1 MSSSP
6 ESASAGPDSP
16 SGPPTGTDVI
26 PNGRGS
32 ESDLSE
38 VNEATAV
45 PTRDS
50 ASPSPSPSPSPA
62 SHKSSDDAEAEL
74 DLNEPIESSDDQ
86 AQASDDADYD
96 IEESQAASQS
106 EEHRDDRSTSR
117 ESRRAPKR
125 KAPAEEDEYIRENPE
140 LYGLR
145 RSSRPTKQPRIVESD
160 EGEESDSDVVPT
172 NRRTKKLRTEPV
184 SRQSSKRGTPA
195 RQTPA
200 ADSDSDTY
208 GGAKARSFIKK
219 ARRQQ
224 NQPQSAHLYAEK
236 RWSNRRAAQTVQT
249 YEESDLDEEDDSE
262 LTPNHWAG
270 GDFLEDTDYIEKV
283 VGHRLKDG
291 AELTVDATR
300 EDFEYNIKWQGK
312 SYLHNSWDTLEIL
325 RGYRGVRKLENYYK
339 RTVEYEMDL
348 KFAGDEI
355 PPETREQ
362 YMLDKER
369 DQDALE
375 DYTKVER
382 VVAQRSGDE
391 GREYFIKWKGL
402 SYENCTWE
410 LASTIRSLAQDRI
423 DQFLDRQSRSWTS
436 DKSESNL
443 VTRSK
448 FLKLDKQPH
457 YIQGGELRNFQ
468 LTGLNFLSL
477 NWCRGNNVILADE
490 MGLGKTV
497 QTVSFLSWLRN
508 ERKQEGPFLVVA
520 PLSVIPAWC
529 DTFNLWTPDLNYVVY
544 LGNAEARS
552 TIREHELMFNGNPK
566 KHKFNVLVT
575 SYEYILMD
583 AEFLRTIKWQ
593 ALAVDEAHRLKNKE
607 AKLYAELVSFG
618 APARVLIT
626 GTPIQNNLA
635 ELSSLLDFLNPG
647 KVRIDE
653 DLETLASADAQAK
666 LQDLHAA
673 ISPFILRRTKETV
686 ETDLPPKTEKI
697 IRVELSDVQLEYYKN
712 ILTRN
717 YAALNEHNTG
727 QKSSLLNIVMEL
739 KKVSNHP
746 YMFPGAE
753 EKVLAGSTR
762 REDQIKGLIA
772 SSGKMMLL
780 DQLLAKLKRDN
791 HRVLIFSQMVK
802 VLDILGD
809 YLRLRGYQFQRLDGT
824 IGAGPRRLAINHF
837 NAEDSQD
844 FCFLLSTR
852 AGGLGINLM
861 TADTVIIFD
870 SDWNPQA
877 DLQAMARAHRI
888 GQKKPVTVYRL
899 VSKETIEEE
908 VLERA
913 RNKLLLEYLAIQAGV
928 TDDGRAFR
936 EEFRQKGVRLD
947 EAKSADDIQWVLK
960 MRSQKMFEQSGN
972 QERLEQLDI
981 DSILENA
988 EVTKTKV
995 DDKMNLST
1003 GGIDWDNFMQY
1014 TDVKVDDLN
1023 LDWDQI
1029 IPAEQLA
1036 AIKSEEEKKKTDDYL
1051 ARELEASAPRRAAL
1065 KNARANGDSERAER
1079 IAKKRER
1086 EQLKQE
1092 RLEEQRALLSDPRR
1106 PLNEKEKRN
1115 LIRAF
1120 MRYGFMEDRSDELLR
1135 DARLSDR
1142 DRDFVN
1148 RVLDEL
1154 VYTAREAMERNSD
1167 EIRAQERQ
1175 ANKKM
1180 TKKDIKAVMFDF
1192 GEVKKIN
1199 AETILERPPQLRLL
1213 RKIIKE
1219 QPDFRLF
1226 QLPEATKTAHYS
1238 CDWSAREDG
1247 MLLVGID
1254 RYGFGAWTQIREDRE
1269 LGMQDKFFLEE
1280 HRIEKKQEREHTEL
1294 KGAKAPGAV
1303 HLVRR
1308 AEYLLSVLMSVHS
1321 DDANAQKVVENHH
1334 RNNKKATH
1342 GVNGHRRQEKGSS
1355 LTASPAPQS
1364 SKKLSHRERER
1375 DRDHESSYTRDH
1387 HRSRSTMGE
1396 GTSRP
1401 DTKRKHSGDVD
1412 ERRHFK
1418 HRRVEEH
1425 RRSDVNEY
1433 RRNDISRQE
1442 EDERDDDDDDE
1453 EKRDA
1458 PVIKTLMQP
1467 VWNHVESVESCT
1479 KANIPIAKTRAK
1491 VLKSHVTAIGD
1502 FIEGLKR
1509 TSGLPAKQWEEL
1521 KPKLWKFISKRIPP
1535 SEKSSKKP
1543 EKGKER
1549 SPSRKSPSEKP
1560 ASSGGMTGP
1569 RLAALYQ
1576 QLKNQAE
1583 EERNKEKSKT
1593 KSSSSHVPNGGVSH
1607 GQSSKSA
1614 PS

>member
-6 ESASAGPDSP
+6 ESASAGPDSSP
-16 SGPPTGTDVI
+16 VAHTGADIVL
-26 PNGRGS
+26 NDRGS

-38 VNEATAV
+38 VNETIAL
-45 PTRDS
+45 PTRNS
-50 ASPSPSPSPSPA
+50 ASPSPSPTG
-62 SHKSSDDAEAEL
+62 HESSEDAEAEL
-74 DLNEPIESSDDQ
+74 DLNDPVESSGDE

-96 IEESQAASQS
+96 MEESAAASQS
-106 EEHRDDRSTSR
+106 DEHRDDRSTSR
-117 ESRRAPKR
+117 ESQRVPKR
-125 KAPAEEDEYIRENPE
+125 KAGVEEEEYIRENPE

-145 RSSRPTKQPRIVESD
+145 RSSRPTKQPRIIESD
-160 EGEESDSDVVPT
+160 EDEDSDSDIVPT
-172 NRRTKKLRTEPV
+172 SRRTKKLRTEQI
-184 SRQSSKRGTPA
+184 SQQSSKRGTPA
-195 RQTPA
+195 RQTPVE
-200 ADSDSDTY
+200 DSDSDTY
-208 GGAKARSFIKK
+208 GGAKARSLIKK

-249 YEESDLDEEDDSE
+249 YEESDIDEEDESE
-262 LTPNHWAG
+262 LTPNYWAG
-270 GDFLEDTDYIEKV
+270 GDFPEDTDYIEKV

-291 AELTVDATR
+291 SELTPTSSRD
-300 EDFEYNIKWQGK
+300 DFEYNIKWQGK
-312 SYLHNSWDTLEIL
+312 SYLHSTWDTLEVL

-339 RTVEYEMDL
+339 RTIEYEMDL

-382 VVAQRSGDE
+382 VVAQRNGDE

-402 SYENCTWE
+402 TYENCTWE
-410 LASTIRSLAQDRI
+410 LSSTISSLAQDRI

-436 DKSESNL
+436 EKSESNPA
-443 VTRSK
+443 TRSK
-448 FLKLDKQPH
+448 FLKLEKQPN
-457 YIQGGELRNFQ
+457 YVKGGELRNFQ

-529 DTFNLWTPDLNYVVY
+529 DTFNFWSPDLNYVVY

-552 TIREHELMFNGNPK
+552 TIREHELMFNKNPK

-607 AKLYAELVSFG
+607 AKLYAELMSFG

-653 DLETLASADAQAK
+653 DLDTLAAADAQEK
-666 LQDLHAA
+666 LQDLHSSIA
-673 ISPFILRRTKETV
+673 PFILRRTKETV
-686 ETDLPPKTEKI
+686 ESDLPPKTEKI

-753 EKVLAGSTR
+753 EKVLAGSVR

-928 TDDGRAFR
+928 TDDGKAFK
-936 EEFRQKGVRLD
+936 EEFRQKGLRLD

-1029 IPAEQLA
+1029 IPADQLA
-1036 AIKSEEEKKKTDDYL
+1036 AIKSEEEKKKADDYL

-1065 KNARANGDSERAER
+1065 KNMKGPGESERAER

-1120 MRYGFMEDRSDELLR
+1120 MRYGFMEDRPDELLR

-1148 RVLDEL
+1148 SVIDEL
-1154 VYTAREAMERNSD
+1154 IETARDAMDRNQD

-1192 GEVKKIN
+1192 GDVKKIN

-1219 QPDFRLF
+1219 QPDFRAF

-1238 CDWSAREDG
+1238 CEWAAREDG

-1280 HRIEKKQEREHTEL
+1280 HRIEKKQEREHTDT

-1321 DDANAQKVVENHH
+1321 DDANAQKIVENHH
-1334 RNNKKATH
+1334 RNNKKAAL
-1342 GVNGHRRQEKGSS
+1342 GVNGHRRPEKGSS
-1355 LTASPAPQS
+1355 VSASPAPQG

-1375 DRDHESSYTRDH
+1375 EHESSYSREH
-1387 HRSRSTMGE
+1387 HRSRSSMGD
-1396 GTSRP
+1396 GTLRA
-1401 DTKRKHSGDVD
+1401 DTKRKHSGEMD

-1418 HRRVEEH
+1418 HRRVEEY
-1425 RRSDVNEY
+1425 RRSDLGRHE
-1433 RRNDISRQE
+1433 DGE
-1442 EDERDDDDDDE
+1442 EDDDE

-1467 VWNHVESVESCT
+1467 VWNHIEKVESCT

-1491 VLKSHVTAIGD
+1491 VLKSEITAIGD

-1521 KPKLWKFISKRIPP
+1521 KPKLWKFISKRIPA
-1535 SEKSSKKP
+1535 SEKQSSSKP
-1543 EKGKER
+1543 EKGREK

-1560 ASSGGMTGP
+1560 TSSGGMTGP

-1576 QLKNQAE
+1576 QLKQQAE
-1583 EERNKEKSKT
+1583 EGKNGDNPKT
-1593 KSSSSHVPNGGVSH
+1593 KSSSSTIPNGSVSH

-1614 PS
+1614 VS

>member
-6 ESASAGPDSP
+6 ESAPESAPASPVSP
-16 SGPPTGTDVI
+16 SAAAESADEVPSDH
-26 PNGRGS
+26 RS

-38 VNEATAV
+38 FNETVAV
-45 PTRDS
+45 PLRDS
-50 ASPSPSPSPSPA
+50 ASPPQSPA
-62 SHKSSDDAEAEL
+62 AHESSEDAEAEP
-74 DLNEPIESSDDQ
+74 DSNDHIESSEDE

-96 IEESQAASQS
+96 LEESPAPSQS
-106 EEHRDDRSTSR
+106 DANRESRSTSH
-117 ESRRAPKR
+117 ESRRVPKR
-125 KAPAEEDEYIRENPE
+125 KAVVEEDEYIRENPE

-145 RSSRPTKQPRIVESD
+145 RSSRPTKQPKIIESD
-160 EGEESDSDVVPT
+160 EGEDSDSDIAPT
-172 NRRTKKLRTEPV
+172 HRRTKKLRTEQV

-200 ADSDSDTY
+200 NDSDSDTY
-208 GGAKARSFIKK
+208 GGAKARSLIKK

-224 NQPQSAHLYAEK
+224 TQPQASNLYAEK

-249 YEESDLDEEDDSE
+249 YEESDIDEEDESE
-262 LTPNHWAG
+262 LTPNYWAG
-270 GDFLEDTDYIEKV
+270 GDFPEDTDYIEKV
-283 VGHRLKDG
+283 VGFRPKDG
-291 AELTVDATR
+291 GELAFDATR
-300 EDFEYNIKWQGK
+300 DDFEYNIKWQGK
-312 SYLHNSWDTLEIL
+312 SYLHNTWDTMDVL

-348 KFAGDEI
+348 KFAGDDI

-369 DQDALE
+369 DQDAYE

-382 VVAQRSGDE
+382 VVAQRSGEE

-402 SYENCTWE
+402 TYEHCTWE
-410 LASTIRSLAQDRI
+410 LASTIRSLAQDKI
-423 DQFLDRQSRSWTS
+423 DQFLNRQSRSWTS
-436 DKSESNL
+436 ERSESNPT
-443 VTRSK
+443 TRSK
-448 FLKLDKQPH
+448 FLKLEKQPH
-457 YIQGGELRNFQ
+457 YIKGGELRNFQ

-544 LGNAEARS
+544 LGNAEARN
-552 TIREHELMFNGNPK
+552 TIRDHELMFNGNPK

-593 ALAVDEAHRLKNKE
+593 ALAVDEAHRLKNKD

-647 KVRIDE
+647 KVHIDE
-653 DLETLASADAQAK
+653 DLDTLAAADAQAK
-666 LQDLHAA
+666 LQDLHVA
-673 ISPFILRRTKETV
+673 IAPFILRRTKETV
-686 ETDLPPKTEKI
+686 ESDLPPKTEKI

-780 DQLLAKLKRDN
+780 DQLLAKLKKDN

-928 TDDGRAFR
+928 TDDGKAFK
-936 EEFRQKGVRLD
+936 EEFSKKGLRLD

-972 QERLEQLDI
+972 QQRLEQLDI

-1014 TDVKVDDLN
+1014 TDVKVDDLT

-1036 AIKSEEEKKKTDDYL
+1036 AIKSEEEKKKADDYL

-1120 MRYGFMEDRSDELLR
+1120 MRYGYMEDRSDELLR

-1148 RVLDEL
+1148 RVLEEL
-1154 VYTAREAMERNSD
+1154 VFTARDAMERNND

-1213 RKIIKE
+1213 RKIVKE
-1219 QPDFRLF
+1219 QADFREF
-1226 QLPEATKTAHYS
+1226 QLAEATKTAHYS
-1238 CDWSAREDG
+1238 CEWGFREDG

-1254 RYGFGAWTQIREDRE
+1254 RYGFGAWTQIRDDRE

-1280 HRIEKKQEREHTEL
+1280 HRIEKKQEREHTET

-1334 RNNKKATH
+1334 RNNKKAAL
-1342 GVNGHRRQEKGSS
+1342 GMNGHRRPEKGSS
-1355 LTASPAPQS
+1355 VSASPVPQG
-1364 SKKLSHRERER
+1364 SKKLSHRERDR
-1375 DRDHESSYTRDH
+1375 DRDHEPSYSRDH
-1387 HRSRSTMGE
+1387 HRSRSSIGE
-1396 GTSRP
+1396 GASRP
-1401 DTKRKHSGDVD
+1401 DTKRKHSGEMD

-1425 RRSDVNEY
+1425 RRSDSNEY
-1433 RRNDISRQE
+1433 RRSESTRNEHDE
-1442 EDERDDDDDDE
+1442 EGDDE

-1467 VWNHVESVESCT
+1467 VWKHVEKVESCT
-1479 KANIPIAKTRAK
+1479 KANIPVAKTRAK
-1491 VLKSHVTAIGD
+1491 VLKSEVTAIGD

-1521 KPKLWKFISKRIPP
+1521 KPKLWKFISKRIPA
-1535 SEKSSKKP
+1535 SEKPSKS
-1543 EKGKER
+1543 EKGRER
-1549 SPSRKSPSEKP
+1549 SPSRRSPSGKP
-1560 ASSGGMTGP
+1560 PSSGGMTGP

-1576 QLKNQAE
+1576 QLKEQAE
-1583 EERNKEKSKT
+1583 KEKNGKKGDNSKT
-1593 KSSSSHVPNGGVSH
+1593 KTLISTVPNGSLSH
-1607 GQSSKSA
+1607 AQSSKSEL
-1614 PS
+1614 S

>member
-6 ESASAGPDSP
+6 EGSLANGDTSP
-16 SGPPTGTDVI
+16 AIGDGTRLVLDD
-26 PNGRGS
+26 RAS

-38 VNEATAV
+38 VNETAAV
-45 PTRDS
+45 PDS
-50 ASPSPSPSPSPA
+50 SSPSPSPI
-62 SHKSSDDAEAEL
+62 HHESDQDAEAEP
-74 DLNEPIESSDDQ
+74 DFENAAESSNDEGN
-86 AQASDDADYD
+86 ASDDADFD
-96 IEESQAASQS
+96 MEDSPAPSHSDVAQDE
-106 EEHRDDRSTSR
+106 RSTSDD
-117 ESRRAPKR
+117 SRRPAKR
-125 KAPAEEDEYIRENPE
+125 KAPVEEDDYIRENPE

-145 RSSRPTKQPRIVESD
+145 RSSRPTKQPKIVDSD
-160 EGEESDSDVVPT
+160 EEEDDSDSDVVPT
-172 NRRTKKLRTEPV
+172 NRRTKKLRAEQT

-200 ADSDSDTY
+200 VDDSDSDTY
-208 GGAKARSFIKK
+208 GGARARLQIKK

-224 NQPQSAHLYAEK
+224 SQPQSTLYAEK
-236 RWSNRRAAQTVQT
+236 RWSNRRAAQQVMT
-249 YEESDLDEEDDSE
+249 YEESDVDEEDESE
-262 LTPNHWAG
+262 LTPNYWAG
-270 GDFLEDTDYIEKV
+270 ADPAEDVPYIEKV
-283 VGHRLKDG
+283 VGHRVRDG
-291 AELTVDATR
+291 GEMTPDATKD
-300 EDFEYNIKWQGK
+300 DFEYNIKWQGK
-312 SYLHNSWDTLEIL
+312 SYLHNTWDIMETLKS
-325 RGYRGVRKLENYYK
+325 YRGVRKLENYHR
-339 RTVEYEMDL
+339 RTVEYELDL
-348 KFAGDEI
+348 KFGGDEI

-382 VVAQRSGDE
+382 VVAQRNGDE
-391 GREYFIKWKGL
+391 GLEYFIKWKGL
-402 SYENCTWE
+402 TYEHCTWE
-410 LASTIRSLAQDRI
+410 HKSTIASEAQDKI
-423 DQFLDRQSRSWTS
+423 GHYLDRQSRLWTS
-436 DKSESNL
+436 DKYETNPA
-443 VTRSK
+443 TRGK
-448 FLKLDKQPH
+448 FLKLEKQPH
-457 YIQGGELRNFQ
+457 YITNGELRNFQ

-477 NWCRGNNVILADE
+477 NWCRANNVILADE

-529 DTFNLWTPDLNYVVY
+529 DTFNFWSPDLNYVVY
-544 LGNAEARS
+544 LGNQEARN
-552 TIREHELMFNGNPK
+552 TIREHELMFDGNPK
-566 KHKFNVLVT
+566 KHKFNVMVT
-575 SYEYILMD
+575 SYEYILQD
-583 AEFLRTIKWQ
+583 ADFLRTIKWQ

-618 APARVLIT
+618 APSRVLIT
-626 GTPIQNNLA
+626 GTPIQNNLS

-647 KVRIDE
+647 KVHIDE
-653 DLETLASADAQAK
+653 DLESLQASDAQAK
-666 LQDLHAA
+666 LQDLHSSIA
-673 ISPFILRRTKETV
+673 PFILRRTKETV
-686 ETDLPPKTEKI
+686 ESDLPPKTEKI

-717 YAALNEHNTG
+717 YAALNEGNNG

-753 EKVLAGSTR
+753 EKVLSGSDR
-762 REDQIKGLIA
+762 REDQIKGLIT

-780 DQLLAKLKRDN
+780 DQLLAKLRKDN

-837 NAEDSQD
+837 NAEGSQD

-928 TDDGRAFR
+928 TDDGKAFK
-936 EEFRQKGVRLD
+936 EEFKQKGLRID

-1014 TDVKVDDLN
+1014 TDVKVDDLA

-1029 IPAEQLA
+1029 IPADQIA
-1036 AIKSEEEKKKTDDYL
+1036 AIKAEEDRKKQDEYL
-1051 ARELEASAPRRAAL
+1051 AREMEANAPRRAAL
-1065 KNARANGDSERAER
+1065 KSSKANGESERAER

-1092 RLEEQRALLSDPRR
+1092 QLEEKRARLSDPKR
-1106 PLNEKEKRN
+1106 PLDEKETRN
-1115 LIRAF
+1115 LVRAF
-1120 MRYGFMEDRSDELLR
+1120 MRYGFMEDRPDELLR

-1142 DRDFVN
+1142 DREFIRGVLADLVN
-1148 RVLDEL
+1148 
-1154 VYTAREAMERNSD
+1154 TSREAMEKNEED
-1167 EIRAQERQ
+1167 IRTQERQ
-1175 ANKKM
+1175 SNKKL

-1192 GEVKKIN
+1192 GPIKKIN
-1199 AETILERPPQLRLL
+1199 AETILERPPQQRLL
-1213 RKIIKE
+1213 RRIIKDQGE
-1219 QPDFRLF
+1219 FHTFR
-1226 QLPEATKTAHYS
+1226 LPEATKTAHYS
-1238 CDWSAREDG
+1238 CEWGAREDG

-1254 RYGFGAWTQIREDRE
+1254 RYGFGAWTNIRDDRE

-1280 HRIEKKQEREHTEL
+1280 HRIEKKQEREHTET
-1294 KGAKAPGAV
+1294 KVAKAPGAV

-1308 AEYLLSVLMSVHS
+1308 AEYLLSVLSAVHS
-1321 DDANAQKVVENHH
+1321 DDANAHKIVENHH
-1334 RNNKKATH
+1334 RNNKKSAVV
-1342 GVNGHRRQEKGSS
+1342 VNGHRRPEKGSS
-1355 LTASPAPQS
+1355 VSASPAPQS
-1364 SKKLSHRERER
+1364 SKKLSHREREH
-1375 DRDHESSYTRDH
+1375 DRAHSRDH
-1387 HRSRSTMGE
+1387 HRSRSSLGD
-1396 GTSRP
+1396 GGLSRP
-1401 DTKRKHSGDVD
+1401 DSKRKYSGEVD
-1412 ERRHFK
+1412 ERRHHK
-1418 HRRVEEH
+1418 HRRMEEH
-1425 RRSDVNEY
+1425 RRSE
-1433 RRNDISRQE
+1433 SHRQQPVDDE
-1442 EDERDDDDDDE
+1442 DDERD
-1453 EKRDA
+1453 A
-1458 PVIKTLMQP
+1458 PLIKALMQP
-1467 VWNHVESVESCT
+1467 IWSNVEKVESCT
-1479 KANIPIAKTRAK
+1479 KANIPVAKARAK
-1491 VLKSHVTAIGD
+1491 VLKSQITAIGD
-1502 FIEGLKR
+1502 FIESLNR
-1509 TSGLPAKQWEEL
+1509 TSGLPEEQLDGL
-1521 KPKLWKFISKRIPP
+1521 KPKLWRFISKRIPA
-1535 SEKSSKKP
+1535 SEKSGKP
-1543 EKGKER
+1543 EKE
-1549 SPSRKSPSEKP
+1549 KSPSHK
-1560 ASSGGMTGP
+1560 SSDKSGANGNMTGP

-1576 QLKNQAE
+1576 QLKQAE
-1583 EERNKEKSKT
+1583 EAKNT
-1593 KSSSSHVPNGGVSH
+1593 KSAATNGGSRE
-1607 GQSSKSA
+1607 GTSKSA
-1614 PS
+1614 T

>member
-6 ESASAGPDSP
+6 ESAFADPDTSPAPPAGDDTLSN
-16 SGPPTGTDVI
+16 D
-26 PNGRGS
+26 RAS

-38 VNEATAV
+38 TNEATV
-45 PTRDS
+45 QPTHDY
-50 ASPSPSPSPSPA
+50 ASPCPSTSGRE
-62 SHKSSDDAEAEL
+62 SSQDAEAEL
-74 DLNEPIESSDDQ
+74 DMNDHVGSSGDE
-86 AQASDDADYD
+86 AQVSEDADYD
-96 IEESQAASQS
+96 MEETPAASQS
-106 EEHRDDRSTSR
+106 DRLRDDRSTSH

-125 KAPAEEDEYIRENPE
+125 KAISEEDEYIRDNPQ

-145 RSSRPTKQPRIVESD
+145 RSSRPTKQARIVESD
-160 EGEESDSDVVPT
+160 DDEDSSSDIVPV
-172 NRRTKKLRTEPV
+172 NRRAKKVQTGQI
-184 SRQSSKRGTPA
+184 SRQSSKRGTSA
-195 RQTPA
+195 CQTPA
-200 ADSDSDTY
+200 DDSDSDTY
-208 GGAKARSFIKK
+208 GGAKARSLIKK

-224 NQPQSAHLYAEK
+224 TQPQSAHLYTEK

-249 YEESDLDEEDDSE
+249 YEESEIEDDESE
-262 LTPNHWAG
+262 LTPNWTG
-270 GDFLEDTDYIEKV
+270 GDFPEDTDYIEKV
-283 VGHRLKDG
+283 VGHRVTDG
-291 AELTVDATR
+291 GELTPAATR
-300 EDFEYNIKWQGK
+300 DDFEYNIKWQGK

-355 PPETREQ
+355 PPEIREQ

-402 SYENCTWE
+402 TYEHCTWE
-410 LASTIRSLAQDRI
+410 VASTISTLAQDRI
-423 DQFLDRQSRSWTS
+423 DQFLNRQSRSWTS
-436 DKSESNL
+436 EKSESNPT
-443 VTRSK
+443 TRSK
-448 FLKLDKQPH
+448 FLKLEKQPR
-457 YIQGGELRNFQ
+457 YIKGGELRSFQ

-529 DTFNLWTPDLNYVVY
+529 DTFNLWAPDLNYVVY
-544 LGNAEARS
+544 LGNSEARS
-552 TIREHELMFNGNPK
+552 TIRDHELMFNGNPK

-607 AKLYAELVSFG
+607 AKLYAELMSFG

-653 DLETLASADAQAK
+653 DLDTLAAADAQAK
-666 LQDLHAA
+666 LQELHTA
-673 ISPFILRRTKETV
+673 IAPFILRRTKETV
-686 ETDLPPKTEKI
+686 ESDIPPKTEKI

-762 REDQIKGLIA
+762 REDQIKGLIG

-780 DQLLAKLKRDN
+780 DQLLAKLKKDN
-791 HRVLIFSQMVK
+791 HRVLIFSQMVR

-928 TDDGRAFR
+928 TDDGKAFK
-936 EEFRQKGVRLD
+936 EEFRQKGLRLD
-947 EAKSADDIQWVLK
+947 EAKSAEDIQWVLK

-972 QERLEQLDI
+972 QQRLEQLDI
-981 DSILENA
+981 DTILENA

-1014 TDVKVDDLN
+1014 TDVKVDDLT

-1029 IPAEQLA
+1029 IPADQLA
-1036 AIKSEEEKKKTDDYL
+1036 AIKSEEEQKKADDYL

-1065 KNARANGDSERAER
+1065 KNSRANGDSERAER

-1120 MRYGFMEDRSDELLR
+1120 MRYGFMEDRPDELLR

-1142 DRDFVN
+1142 DRDFVKH
-1148 RVLDEL
+1148 VLDEL
-1154 VYTAREAMERNSD
+1154 IATAREAMEKNND

-1175 ANKKM
+1175 SNKKM

-1192 GEVKKIN
+1192 GDVKKIN

-1213 RKIIKE
+1213 HNIVKE
-1219 QPDFRLF
+1219 QQPDFRSF

-1238 CDWSAREDG
+1238 CEWGPREDG

-1269 LGMQDKFFLEE
+1269 LNMHDKFFLEE
-1280 HRIEKKQEREHTEL
+1280 HRIEKKQERENAET

-1321 DDANAQKVVENHH
+1321 DDVNAQKIVENHH
-1334 RNNKKATH
+1334 RNNKKSAH
-1342 GVNGHRRQEKGSS
+1342 VVNGHRRPEKGSS
-1355 LTASPAPQS
+1355 VSASPAPQGL
-1364 SKKLSHRERER
+1364 KKLSHRER
-1375 DRDHESSYTRDH
+1375 DHESPYSRDH
-1387 HRSRSTMGE
+1387 HRSRSSLE
-1396 GTSRP
+1396 GGSRP
-1401 DTKRKHSGDVD
+1401 DSKRKHNGEID

-1425 RRSDVNEY
+1425 RRSDGNES
-1433 RRNDISRQE
+1433 RRTDFSRN
-1442 EDERDDDDDDE
+1442 EDDEADE

-1467 VWNHVESVESCT
+1467 VWEHVERVESCT
-1479 KANIPIAKTRAK
+1479 KANIPIAKMRAK
-1491 VLKSHVTAIGD
+1491 VLKSQITAIGD
-1502 FIEGLKR
+1502 FIEGVKR
-1509 TSGLPAKQWEEL
+1509 NSGLDARQWEEL
-1521 KPKLWKFISKRIPP
+1521 KPKLWKFISKRIPA
-1535 SEKSSKKP
+1535 SEKQPSSKS
-1543 EKGKER
+1543 EKER
-1549 SPSRKSPSEKP
+1549 DKSPSAKP

-1576 QLKNQAE
+1576 QLKQQAE
-1583 EERNKEKSKT
+1583 EGKSGENSRAKGSG
-1593 KSSSSHVPNGGVSH
+1593 SSVPNGGLSH
-1607 GQSSKSA
+1607 GQSSKTA
-1614 PS
+1614 L

>member
-6 ESASAGPDSP
+6 ESASGDPGASSAASTNG
-16 SGPPTGTDVI
+16 DVVLHE
-26 PNGRGS
+26 RAS

-38 VNEATAV
+38 VNEAT
-45 PTRDS
+45 TRRARNS
-50 ASPSPSPSPSPA
+50 ASPSPANRQSSEDVEMEHDMNDPA
-62 SHKSSDDAEAEL
+62 
-74 DLNEPIESSDDQ
+74 ESSEEE
-86 AQASDDADYD
+86 AQASDDADFD
-96 IEESQAASQS
+96 MEESPASPQS
-106 EEHRDDRSTSR
+106 DDHDERSTSH

-125 KAPAEEDEYIRENPE
+125 KAGVEEDDYIRENPE

-145 RSSRPTKQPRIVESD
+145 RSSRPTKQPRVVDSED
-160 EGEESDSDVVPT
+160 EEDSYSDVAPT
-172 NRRTKKLRTEPV
+172 NRRTKKLRTEQV

-195 RQTPA
+195 RQSA
-200 ADSDSDTY
+200 AEDSDVDTY
-208 GGAKARSFIKK
+208 GGAKARLLIKK

-224 NQPQSAHLYAEK
+224 SQAQNTIYAEK

-249 YEESDLDEEDDSE
+249 YEESDIDEEDEAD
-262 LTPNHWAG
+262 LTPNPWQA
-270 GDFLEDTDYIEKV
+270 GDFSAEDQDYIEKV
-283 VGHRLKDG
+283 VGHRLREG
-291 AELTVDATR
+291 HELTPETTSH
-300 EDFEYNIKWQGK
+300 DFEYNIKWQGK
-312 SYLHNSWDTLEIL
+312 SYLHNTWDTLEVL
-325 RGYRGVRKLENYYK
+325 RGYRGIRKLDNYYK
-339 RTVEYEMDL
+339 RTVEYEMEL
-348 KFAGDEI
+348 KFAGDDI

-369 DQDALE
+369 DQDALA

-382 VVAQRSGDE
+382 VVAQRSGED
-391 GREYFIKWKGL
+391 GREYYIKWKGL
-402 SYENCTWE
+402 TYEHSTWE
-410 LASTIRSLAQDRI
+410 LASTINSLDKDKV
-423 DQFLDRQSRSWTS
+423 DQFLNRSTRSWVS
-436 DKSESNL
+436 DKTESNL
-443 VTRSK
+443 ATRSK
-448 FLKLDKQPH
+448 FLKLEKQPA

-468 LTGLNFLSL
+468 LTGLNFLAL

-497 QTVSFLSWLRN
+497 QTVAFLSWLRN
-508 ERKQEGPFLVVA
+508 ERRQEGPFLVVA

-529 DTFNLWTPDLNYVVY
+529 DTFNLWSPDLNYIVY
-544 LGNAEARS
+544 LGNAEARN
-552 TIREHELMFNGNPK
+552 TIREHELLQNGNPK

-583 AEFLRTIKWQ
+583 AEFLRSIKWQ

-607 AKLYAELVSFG
+607 AKLYAELMSFG
-618 APARVLIT
+618 APAKVLIT

-653 DLETLASADAQAK
+653 DLETLAGADAQAK

-673 ISPFILRRTKETV
+673 IAPFILRRTKETV
-686 ETDLPPKTEKI
+686 ESDLPPKTEKI
-697 IRVELSDVQLEYYKN
+697 IRIELSDVQLEYYKN

-717 YAALNEHNTG
+717 YAALNAHNTG

-780 DQLLAKLKRDN
+780 DPLLAKLKRDN

-824 IGAGPRRLAINHF
+824 IAAGPRRLAINHF

-928 TDDGRAFR
+928 TDDGKAFK
-936 EEFRQKGVRLD
+936 EEFRQKGVRID

-972 QERLEQLDI
+972 QEKLEQLDI

-1014 TDVKVDDLN
+1014 TDVKVDDLA

-1029 IPAEQLA
+1029 IPAEELE
-1036 AIKSEEEKKKTDDYL
+1036 AIKSEEEQKKADDYL

-1065 KNARANGDSERAER
+1065 KNSRTNGDTERAER

-1120 MRYGFMEDRSDELLR
+1120 MRYGFMEDRPDELLR

-1148 RVLDEL
+1148 DVIRDIVAA
-1154 VYTAREAMERNSD
+1154 AREAMDRNMS
-1167 EIRAQERQ
+1167 EIRQHEKAAQ
-1175 ANKKM
+1175 KKM
-1180 TKKDIKAVMFDF
+1180 TKKDIKAVMFDYN
-1192 GEVKKIN
+1192 EVKKIN

-1213 RKIIKE
+1213 RKIITE
-1219 QPDFRLF
+1219 HGDIRTFE
-1226 QLPEATKTAHYS
+1226 LPEATKTAHYS
-1238 CDWSAREDG
+1238 CEWGVREDG

-1254 RYGFGAWTQIREDRE
+1254 RYGFGAWTQIRDDRE

-1280 HRIEKKQEREHTEL
+1280 HRIEKKQEREHGEV

-1308 AEYLLSVLMSVHS
+1308 AEYLLSVLMAIHS
-1321 DDANAQKVVENHH
+1321 DDVNVQRAVENHH
-1334 RNNKKATH
+1334 RNNKKSAI
-1342 GVNGHRRQEKGSS
+1342 GMNGHRRAEKGSS
-1355 LTASPAPQS
+1355 VSASPAPQG
-1364 SKKLSHRERER
+1364 SKRAPHR
-1375 DRDHESSYTRDH
+1375 DRDRDREHDVSYSRDH
-1387 HRSRSTMGE
+1387 HRSRSSLGDSTL
-1396 GTSRP
+1396 RP
-1401 DTKRKHSGDVD
+1401 DAKRKYSGEMD
-1412 ERRHFK
+1412 ERRQSK

-1425 RRSDVNEY
+1425 RRSDAEEY
-1433 RRNDISRQE
+1433 RRNDVSHYD
-1442 EDERDDDDDDE
+1442 DEDDE
-1453 EKRDA
+1453 ERRDA
-1458 PVIKTLMQP
+1458 PVIQTLMQP
-1467 VWNHVESVESCT
+1467 VWNHVERVEACT
-1479 KANIPIAKTRAK
+1479 KANIPVAKTRAK
-1491 VLKSHVTAIGD
+1491 VLKGEVTAIGD

-1509 TSGLPAKQWEEL
+1509 TSGLPGKQWEEL
-1521 KPKLWKFISKRIPP
+1521 KPKLWKFISKRIPA
-1535 SEKSSKKP
+1535 SEKPANKP
-1543 EKGKER
+1543 EKEGD
-1549 SPSRKSPSEKP
+1549 KSPPGKP

-1576 QLKNQAE
+1576 QLKQQAGTTG
-1583 EERNKEKSKT
+1583 EKKNGDNSKT
-1593 KSSSSHVPNGGVSH
+1593 KSSTSTIANGGSSHG
-1607 GQSSKSA
+1607 K
-1614 PS
+1614 

>member
-6 ESASAGPDSP
+6 EPNSANGHTSPETRSAMRMDF
-16 SGPPTGTDVI
+16 DD
-26 PNGRGS
+26 RAS
-32 ESDLSE
+32 ESDLSD
-38 VNEATAV
+38 VNDNTAHRASSSSSS
-45 PTRDS
+45 PINNQPSRNTEQDLDS
-50 ASPSPSPSPSPA
+50 QGGA
-62 SHKSSDDAEAEL
+62 
-74 DLNEPIESSDDQ
+74 ESSDNDGPNN
-86 AQASDDADYD
+86 ASEDADFD
-96 IEESQAASQS
+96 IEDSPAPSQS
-106 EEHRDDRSTSR
+106 DAHHDETSTSNS
-117 ESRRAPKR
+117 SRRAAKR
-125 KAPAEEDEYIRENPE
+125 KVTADEEDYMRENPE

-145 RSSRPTKQPRIVESD
+145 RSSRPTKQAKIVESD
-160 EGEESDSDVVPT
+160 EEDESDSDVHPT
-172 NRRTKKLRTEPV
+172 NRRTKKPRAEQV

-200 ADSDSDTY
+200 DDSDSDTY
-208 GGAKARSFIKK
+208 GGARARTLMKK

-224 NQPQSAHLYAEK
+224 SQPQALLYAEK
-236 RWSNRRAAQTVQT
+236 RWSNRRAAQQIQT
-249 YEESDLDEEDDSE
+249 YHESDIEDEDEDE
-262 LTPNHWAG
+262 LTPNYWG
-270 GDFLEDTDYIEKV
+270 GEELTEDTMYIEKV
-283 VGHRLKDG
+283 VGHRVRDG
-291 AELTVDATR
+291 EELMADATR
-300 EDFEYNIKWQGK
+300 DDFEYNIKWQGK
-312 SYLHNSWDTLEIL
+312 SYLHNTWDTLETL

-339 RTVEYEMDL
+339 RTIEYEIDL
-348 KFAGDEI
+348 KYGGDDI

-369 DQDALE
+369 EQDALE

-382 VVAQRSGDE
+382 VVTQRSGEE
-391 GREYFIKWKGL
+391 GREYFVKWKGL
-402 SYENCTWE
+402 TYEHCTWE
-410 LASTIRSLAQDRI
+410 EASTISATAQDKI
-423 DQFLDRQSRSWTS
+423 EQFIDRQSRSWTS
-436 DKSESNL
+436 DKNESNPA
-443 VTRSK
+443 TRSK
-448 FLKLDKQPH
+448 FMKLETQPD
-457 YIQGGELRNFQ
+457 YIKGGELRGFQ
-468 LTGLNFLSL
+468 LTGLNFLCL
-477 NWCRGNNVILADE
+477 NWCRANNVILADE

-508 ERKQEGPFLVVA
+508 ARKQEGPFLVVA

-529 DTFNLWTPDLNYVVY
+529 DTFNLWSPDLNYVVY
-544 LGNAEARS
+544 LGNADART

-583 AEFLRTIKWQ
+583 ADFLRSIKWQ

-607 AKLYAELVSFG
+607 SKLYAELMSFG
-618 APARVLIT
+618 APSKVLIT

-653 DLETLASADAQAK
+653 DLDTLAAADAQAK
-666 LQDLHAA
+666 LQELHAA
-673 ISPFILRRTKETV
+673 IAPYILRRTKETV
-686 ETDLPPKTEKI
+686 ESDLPPKTEKI

-717 YAALNEHNTG
+717 YAALNEGNNG

-753 EKVLAGSTR
+753 EKVLNGSER

-780 DQLLAKLKRDN
+780 DQLLAKLKKDN

-837 NAEDSQD
+837 NAEDSAD

-928 TDDGRAFR
+928 TDDGKAFK
-936 EEFRQKGVRLD
+936 EEFKQKGLRID

-972 QERLEQLDI
+972 QQRLEQLDI

-995 DDKMNLST
+995 DDQMNLST

-1014 TDVKVDDLN
+1014 TDVKVDDLA

-1036 AIKSEEEKKKTDDYL
+1036 AIKADEEQKKEEEYL
-1051 ARELEASAPRRAAL
+1051 AKELEASAPRRAAL
-1065 KNARANGDSERAER
+1065 KSSRPNGDSERAER

-1086 EQLKQE
+1086 EQQKQE
-1092 RLEEQRALLSDPRR
+1092 RLEEQRAMLSDPRR
-1106 PLNEKEKRN
+1106 PLNEKETRN

-1120 MRYGFMEDRSDELLR
+1120 MRYGFIEDRPEELLR

-1142 DRDFVN
+1142 DRDFIGG
-1148 RVLDEL
+1148 LLHDL
-1154 VYTAREAMERNSD
+1154 VRMSREAVDKNND
-1167 EIRAQERQ
+1167 EIRAQEQ
-1175 ANKKM
+1175 QTKKKL

-1199 AETILERPPQLRLL
+1199 AETIIDRPPQLRLL
-1213 RKIIKE
+1213 RRVIRE
-1219 QPDFRLF
+1219 LSDFRTF
-1226 QLPEATKTAHYS
+1226 RLPDATKAAHYS
-1238 CDWSAREDG
+1238 CEWGPREDG

-1254 RYGFGAWTQIREDRE
+1254 RYGFGAWAQIRDDKD
-1269 LGMQDKFFLEE
+1269 LGMNDKFFLEE
-1280 HRIEKKQEREHTEL
+1280 HRIEKKQEREHGDS

-1308 AEYLLSVLMSVHS
+1308 AEYLLSVLISIHS
-1321 DDANAQKVVENHH
+1321 DDINAQKAVENHH
-1334 RNNKKATH
+1334 RNNKKSGNAIS
-1342 GVNGHRRQEKGSS
+1342 NGHRRPEKGGSIS
-1355 LTASPAPQS
+1355 ASPAPPS
-1364 SKKLSHRERER
+1364 LKKSSHREREH
-1375 DRDHESSYTRDH
+1375 DRSHSRGDH
-1387 HRSRSTMGE
+1387 HRSRSSLGDSSTP
-1396 GTSRP
+1396 RP
-1401 DTKRKHSGDVD
+1401 DSKRKHSGEVD
-1412 ERRHFK
+1412 DRRHK
-1418 HRRVEEH
+1418 HRRVEEL
-1425 RRSDVNEY
+1425 RRSDAQ
-1433 RRNDISRQE
+1433 RQAS
-1442 EDERDDDDDDE
+1442 DDDE
-1453 EKRDA
+1453 DDHRDA
-1458 PVIKTLMQP
+1458 PVIQALMQP
-1467 VWNHVESVESCT
+1467 IWSHVLKVESCT
-1479 KANIPIAKTRAK
+1479 KTNIPVAKARAK
-1491 VLKSHVTAIGD
+1491 VLKSEITAIGD
-1502 FIEGLKR
+1502 FIEGLNK
-1509 TSGLPAKQWEEL
+1509 TSALSLEQLEEL
-1521 KPKLWKFISKRIPP
+1521 KPKLWRFISKRIPG
-1535 SEKSSKKP
+1535 SEKQSGKP
-1543 EKGKER
+1543 EK
-1549 SPSRKSPSEKP
+1549 EKDNK
-1560 ASSGGMTGP
+1560 MTGP
-1569 RLAALYQ
+1569 RLSALYQ
-1576 QLKNQAE
+1576 QLSAQLKEGEKNGE
-1583 EERNKEKSKT
+1583 EQKPKDT
-1593 KSSSSHVPNGGVSH
+1593 GMTMTNGGSR
-1607 GQSSKSA
+1607 SESRD
-1614 PS
+1614 

>member
-1 MSSSP
+1 
-6 ESASAGPDSP
+6 
-16 SGPPTGTDVI
+16 
-26 PNGRGS
+26 
-32 ESDLSE
+32 L
-38 VNEATAV
+38 
-45 PTRDS
+45 
-50 ASPSPSPSPSPA
+50 
-62 SHKSSDDAEAEL
+62 
-74 DLNEPIESSDDQ
+74 
-86 AQASDDADYD
+86 
-96 IEESQAASQS
+96 
-106 EEHRDDRSTSR
+106 
-117 ESRRAPKR
+117 
-125 KAPAEEDEYIRENPE
+125 
-140 LYGLR
+140 
-145 RSSRPTKQPRIVESD
+145 
-160 EGEESDSDVVPT
+160 
-172 NRRTKKLRTEPV
+172 
-184 SRQSSKRGTPA
+184 
-195 RQTPA
+195 
-200 ADSDSDTY
+200 
-208 GGAKARSFIKK
+208 IKK

-224 NQPQSAHLYAEK
+224 VQPQSGQLYAEK

-249 YEESDLDEEDDSE
+249 YEESDIEEEEESE
-262 LTPNHWAG
+262 LTPNYWG
-270 GDFLEDTDYIEKV
+270 NEDFPEDTEYIEKV
-283 VGHRLKDG
+283 VGHRVRDG
-291 AELTVDATR
+291 GELTPRATR
-300 EDFEYNIKWQGK
+300 DDFEYNIKWQGK
-312 SYLHNSWDTLEIL
+312 SYLHNTWDTLEIL
-325 RGYRGVRKLENYYK
+325 RGYRGIRKLENYYK
-339 RTVEYEMDL
+339 KTVEYEMDL
-348 KFAGDEI
+348 KYAGDEI

-382 VVAQRSGDE
+382 VVAQRNGDE

-402 SYENCTWE
+402 TYEHCTWE
-410 LASTIRSLAQDRI
+410 SASTISSLAQDKI
-423 DQFLDRQSRSWTS
+423 DQFLDRQSRSWVS
-436 DKSESNL
+436 DKSESSPT
-443 VTRSK
+443 TRTK
-448 FLKLDKQPH
+448 FLKLEKQPH
-457 YIQGGELRNFQ
+457 YIKGGELRNFQ
-468 LTGLNFLSL
+468 LTGLNFLAL
-477 NWCRGNNVILADE
+477 NWCRANNVILADE

-497 QTVSFLSWLRN
+497 QTVAFLSWLRN

-529 DTFNLWTPDLNYVVY
+529 DTFNLWSPDLNYIVY
-544 LGNAEARS
+544 LGNSDARS
-552 TIREHELMFNGNPK
+552 TIREHELMLNGNPK

-607 AKLYAELVSFG
+607 AKLYAELMSFG
-618 APARVLIT
+618 APSRVLIT

-647 KVRIDE
+647 KVQIDE
-653 DLETLASADAQAK
+653 DLETLAGVDAQAK

-673 ISPFILRRTKETV
+673 IAPFILRRTKETV
-686 ETDLPPKTEKI
+686 ESDLPPKTEKI

-717 YAALNEHNTG
+717 YAALNAHNTG

-780 DQLLAKLKRDN
+780 DQLLAKLKKDN

-824 IGAGPRRLAINHF
+824 IAAGPRRLAINHF

-928 TDDGRAFR
+928 TDDGKAFK
-936 EEFRQKGVRLD
+936 EEFRQKGLRLD

-1036 AIKSEEEKKKTDDYL
+1036 AIKTEEEKKKTDDYL

-1065 KNARANGDSERAER
+1065 KNSRANGDSERAER

-1092 RLEEQRALLSDPRR
+1092 RLEEQRAMLSDPRR

-1120 MRYGFMEDRSDELLR
+1120 MRYGFMEDRPDELLR

-1148 RVLDEL
+1148 VVIEDL
-1154 VYTAREAMERNSD
+1154 VSAAREAMERNND
-1167 EIRAQERQ
+1167 EIRAHERQ

-1219 QPDFRLF
+1219 HPDFRTF

-1238 CDWSAREDG
+1238 CEWGFREDG

-1280 HRIEKKQEREHTEL
+1280 HRIEKKQEREHTET

-1308 AEYLLSVLMSVHS
+1308 AEYLLSVLVAVHS
-1321 DDANAQKVVENHH
+1321 EDANAQKVVENHH
-1334 RNNKKATH
+1334 RNNKKSAL
-1342 GVNGHRRQEKGSS
+1342 GMNGHRRAEKGSS
-1355 LTASPAPQS
+1355 VSASPAPQG

-1375 DRDHESSYTRDH
+1375 ERDHELIHSRDH
-1387 HRSRSTMGE
+1387 NRSRSSLGD

-1401 DTKRKHSGDVD
+1401 DTKRKHSGEVD
-1412 ERRHFK
+1412 DRRHFK

-1425 RRSDVNEY
+1425 RRNDV
-1433 RRNDISRQE
+1433 SRHE
-1442 EDERDDDDDDE
+1442 EGEDDDDE

-1458 PVIKTLMQP
+1458 PVIQTLMQP
-1467 VWNHVESVESCT
+1467 VWKHVLKVESCT
-1479 KANIPIAKTRAK
+1479 KANYPIAKIRAK
-1491 VLKSHVTAIGD
+1491 ALKGEITAIGD
-1502 FIEGLKR
+1502 FIDGLKR

-1521 KPKLWKFISKRIPP
+1521 KPKLW
-1535 SEKSSKKP
+1535 
-1543 EKGKER
+1543 
-1549 SPSRKSPSEKP
+1549 
-1560 ASSGGMTGP
+1560 
-1569 RLAALYQ
+1569 
-1576 QLKNQAE
+1576 
-1583 EERNKEKSKT
+1583 
-1593 KSSSSHVPNGGVSH
+1593 
-1607 GQSSKSA
+1607 
-1614 PS
+1614 

>member
-1 MSSSP
+1 M
-6 ESASAGPDSP
+6 
-16 SGPPTGTDVI
+16 
-26 PNGRGS
+26 
-32 ESDLSE
+32 
-38 VNEATAV
+38 
-45 PTRDS
+45 
-50 ASPSPSPSPSPA
+50 
-62 SHKSSDDAEAEL
+62 
-74 DLNEPIESSDDQ
+74 
-86 AQASDDADYD
+86 
-96 IEESQAASQS
+96 AA
-106 EEHRDDRSTSR
+106 
-117 ESRRAPKR
+117 
-125 KAPAEEDEYIRENPE
+125 
-140 LYGLR
+140 
-145 RSSRPTKQPRIVESD
+145 
-160 EGEESDSDVVPT
+160 
-172 NRRTKKLRTEPV
+172 
-184 SRQSSKRGTPA
+184 SKRGTPA

-200 ADSDSDTY
+200 DDASDSDTY
-208 GGAKARSFIKK
+208 GGARARSFIKK

-224 NQPQSAHLYAEK
+224 TQAPQPSNL
-236 RWSNRRAAQTVQT
+236 RWSNRRAAQQVQT
-249 YEESDLDEEDDSE
+249 YEESDVDDEDESE
-262 LTPNHWAG
+262 LTPNYWAG
-270 GDFLEDTDYIEKV
+270 QELAEDSQYIEKV
-283 VGHRLKDG
+283 VGHRVIGGGEMTEDM
-291 AELTVDATR
+291 TR
-300 EDFEYNIKWQGK
+300 DDFEYNIKWQGK
-312 SYLHNSWDTLEIL
+312 SYLHSTWDTFDTL
-325 RGYRGVRKLENYYK
+325 RGYRGVRKLENYHRK
-339 RTVEYEMDL
+339 VVEYELDL

-369 DQDALE
+369 EQDALE

-391 GREYFIKWKGL
+391 GREYFVKWKGL
-402 SYENCTWE
+402 TYEHCTWE
-410 LASTIRSLAQDRI
+410 LVSAISDEAQDKI
-423 DQFLDRQSRSWTS
+423 EQFLDRQSRSWVS
-436 DKSESNL
+436 DKTESNPA
-443 VTRSK
+443 TRSK
-448 FLKLDKQPH
+448 FLKLEKQPS
-457 YIQGGELRNFQ
+457 YIKGGELRGFQ

-477 NWCRGNNVILADE
+477 NWCRANNVILADE

-529 DTFNLWTPDLNYVVY
+529 DTFNLWSPDLNYVVY
-544 LGNAEARS
+544 LGNSEARN

-566 KHKFNVLVT
+566 KHKFNVLIT

-583 AEFLRTIKWQ
+583 SEFLRSIKWQ

-607 AKLYAELVSFG
+607 AKLYSELMSFG

-647 KVRIDE
+647 KVHIDE
-653 DLETLASADAQAK
+653 DLDTLAGADAQSK
-666 LQDLHAA
+666 LQDLHANIA
-673 ISPFILRRTKETV
+673 PYILRRTKETV
-686 ETDLPPKTEKI
+686 ESDLPPKTEKI

-717 YAALNEHNTG
+717 YAALNEGNTG

-753 EKVLAGSTR
+753 EKVLAGSER
-762 REDQIKGLIA
+762 REDHIKGLIA

-780 DQLLAKLKRDN
+780 DQLLAKLKKDN

-861 TADTVIIFD
+861 TADTVVIFD

-888 GQKKPVTVYRL
+888 GQKRPVTVYRL

-928 TDDGRAFR
+928 TDDGKAFR
-936 EEFRQKGVRLD
+936 EEFKQKGLRMD
-947 EAKSADDIQWVLK
+947 EAKSVDDIQWVLK

-1014 TDVKVDDLN
+1014 TDVKVDDLA

-1029 IPAEQLA
+1029 IPPEQLA
-1036 AIKSEEEKKKTDDYL
+1036 AIKADEQKKKDDEFL
-1051 ARELEASAPRRAAL
+1051 AQEVELNAPRRAAL
-1065 KNARANGDSERAER
+1065 KSSRANGDTERAER

-1092 RLEEQRALLSDPRR
+1092 RLEEQRAMLSDPRR
-1106 PLNEKEKRN
+1106 PLNEKETRN
-1115 LIRAF
+1115 LIRAY
-1120 MRYGFMEDRSDELLR
+1120 MRYGFIEDRPDEVLR

-1142 DRDFVN
+1142 DRDFIAGILEDLVN
-1148 RVLDEL
+1148 
-1154 VYTAREAMERNSD
+1154 TSREAMERNND

-1192 GEVKKIN
+1192 GEVRKIN
-1199 AETILERPPQLRLL
+1199 AETILERAPQLRLL
-1213 RKIIKE
+1213 RRVIDE
-1219 QPDFRLF
+1219 QSDWHDFR
-1226 QLPEATKTAHYS
+1226 LPEATKQAHYS
-1238 CDWSAREDG
+1238 CEWGEKEDG
-1247 MLLVGID
+1247 MLLIGID
-1254 RYGFGAWTQIREDRE
+1254 RYGFGAWTQIRDDAQ
-1269 LGMQDKFFLEE
+1269 LGLQDKFFLEE
-1280 HRIEKKQEREHTEL
+1280 HRIEKKQEREHADT

-1308 AEYLLSVLMSVHS
+1308 AEYLLSVLSAVHS
-1321 DDANAQKVVENHH
+1321 DDANAHKIVENHH
-1334 RNNKKATH
+1334 RNNKKSAH
-1342 GVNGHRRQEKGSS
+1342 AAMNGHRRAEKGGSIS
-1355 LTASPAPQS
+1355 ASPIPQG
-1364 SKKLSHRERER
+1364 SKKLSHRERDY
-1375 DRDHESSYTRDH
+1375 DRSHSRLDYH
-1387 HRSRSTMGE
+1387 HRSRSSLGE
-1396 GTSRP
+1396 STSLRP
-1401 DTKRKHSGDVD
+1401 EKKRKHSGELEDHRYKQ
-1412 ERRHFK
+1412 RRTD
-1418 HRRVEEH
+1418 EH
-1425 RRSDVNEY
+1425 RRGEGSQRDAE
-1433 RRNDISRQE
+1433 E
-1442 EDERDDDDDDE
+1442 EDDERN
-1453 EKRDA
+1453 A
-1458 PVIKTLMQP
+1458 PVIELLMQP
-1467 VWNHVESVESCT
+1467 IWSHVEKVESCT
-1479 KANIPIAKTRAK
+1479 KTNIPIAKSRAK
-1491 VLKSHVTAIGD
+1491 VLKSEIRAIGD
-1502 FIEGLKR
+1502 FIEGLQR
-1509 TSGLPAKQWEEL
+1509 TSGVPLEQLEEL
-1521 KPKLWKFISKRIPP
+1521 KPKLWRFISKRIPP
-1535 SEKSSKKP
+1535 SDKQPSGKP
-1543 EKGKER
+1543 EKAQD
-1549 SPSRKSPSEKP
+1549 KS
-1560 ASSGGMTGP
+1560 AAVMTGP

-1576 QLKNQAE
+1576 QLVNQPEEKNGESAKVKGPDSGAMTNGVARE
-1583 EERNKEKSKT
+1583 ETAKAA
-1593 KSSSSHVPNGGVSH
+1593 H
-1607 GQSSKSA
+1607 
-1614 PS
+1614 

>member
-6 ESASAGPDSP
+6 ESAFADPDTSSVPPAGDNISVN
-16 SGPPTGTDVI
+16 D
-26 PNGRGS
+26 RAS

-38 VNEATAV
+38 IHEASAQ

-50 ASPSPSPSPSPA
+50 TSPSPSA
-62 SHKSSDDAEAEL
+62 AGHESSQDAEAEL
-74 DLNEPIESSDDQ
+74 DLNDHVESSDEE

-96 IEESQAASQS
+96 MEETPAASQS
-106 EEHRDDRSTSR
+106 DERRDDRSMSH

-125 KAPAEEDEYIRENPE
+125 KAVPEEDEYIRDNPQ

-145 RSSRPTKQPRIVESD
+145 RSSRPTKLARVVKSD
-160 EGEESDSDVVPT
+160 EDEDSDSDVIPV
-172 NRRTKKLRTEPV
+172 NRRTKKVQTGQS
-184 SRQSSKRGTPA
+184 SRQSSKRGTSA
-195 RQTPA
+195 CQTPA
-200 ADSDSDTY
+200 HDSDSDTY
-208 GGAKARSFIKK
+208 GGAKAKSLLKK

-224 NQPQSAHLYAEK
+224 SQPHSAHLYTEK

-249 YEESDLDEEDDSE
+249 YEESDIDDDEESE
-262 LTPNHWAG
+262 LTPNWTG
-270 GDFLEDTDYIEKV
+270 GDFPEDTEYIEKV
-283 VGHRLKDG
+283 VGHRVTDG
-291 AELTVDATR
+291 REWTPATTR
-300 EDFEYNIKWQGK
+300 DDFEYNIKWQGK
-312 SYLHNSWDTLEIL
+312 SYLHSTWDTLETL

-339 RTVEYEMDL
+339 KTVEYEMDL
-348 KFAGDEI
+348 KFAGDDI
-355 PPETREQ
+355 PPEIREQ

-402 SYENCTWE
+402 TYEHCTWE
-410 LASTIRSLAQDRI
+410 SASVISSLAQDRI
-423 DQFLDRQSRSWTS
+423 DQFLNRQSRSWTS
-436 DKSESNL
+436 EKSESNPA
-443 VTRSK
+443 TRSK

-457 YIQGGELRNFQ
+457 YIKGGELRGFQ

-477 NWCRGNNVILADE
+477 NWCRGSNVILADE

-529 DTFNLWTPDLNYVVY
+529 DTFNLWAPDLNYVVY
-544 LGNAEARS
+544 LGNSEARN
-552 TIREHELMFNGNPK
+552 TIRDHELMFNGNPK

-607 AKLYAELVSFG
+607 AKLYAELMSFG

-647 KVRIDE
+647 LVQIDE
-653 DLETLASADAQAK
+653 DLDTLAAADAQTK
-666 LQDLHAA
+666 LQALHAA
-673 ISPFILRRTKETV
+673 IAPFILRRTKETV
-686 ETDLPPKTEKI
+686 ESDIPPKTEKI

-762 REDQIKGLIA
+762 REDQIKGLIG

-780 DQLLAKLKRDN
+780 DQLLAKLKKDN

-928 TDDGRAFR
+928 TDDGKAFK
-936 EEFRQKGVRLD
+936 EEFRQKGLRLD

-972 QERLEQLDI
+972 QQRLEQLDI

-1003 GGIDWDNFMQY
+1003 GGIDWDNFMQF
-1014 TDVKVDDLN
+1014 TDVKVDDLT

-1036 AIKSEEEKKKTDDYL
+1036 AIKSEEEQKQAEDYL

-1065 KNARANGDSERAER
+1065 KNSRTNGDSERAER

-1086 EQLKQE
+1086 EQAKQE

-1120 MRYGFMEDRSDELLR
+1120 MRYGFMEDRPDELLR

-1142 DRDFVN
+1142 DKDFVSQ
-1148 RVLDEL
+1148 VLDEL
-1154 VYTAREAMERNSD
+1154 ISTAREAMEKNNN

-1192 GEVKKIN
+1192 GDVKKIN

-1213 RKIIKE
+1213 HKIIKE
-1219 QPDFRLF
+1219 QPSFRSF

-1238 CDWSAREDG
+1238 CEWGSREDG

-1254 RYGFGAWTQIREDRE
+1254 RYGFGAWNQIREDRE
-1269 LGMQDKFFLEE
+1269 LNMQDKFFLEE
-1280 HRIEKKQEREHTEL
+1280 HRIEKKQERENTDT

-1321 DDANAQKVVENHH
+1321 DDVNAQKIVENHH
-1334 RNNKKATH
+1334 RNNKKAAH
-1342 GVNGHRRQEKGSS
+1342 VVNGHRRAEKGSS
-1355 LTASPAPQS
+1355 VSASPAPQGL
-1364 SKKLSHRERER
+1364 KKMSHRDRDRE
-1375 DRDHESSYTRDH
+1375 RDHESPYTRDH
-1387 HRSRSTMGE
+1387 QRSRSSMGE
-1396 GTSRP
+1396 SSSRP
-1401 DTKRKHSGDVD
+1401 DSKRKHNGEID
-1412 ERRHFK
+1412 ERRYFK

-1425 RRSDVNEY
+1425 RRSDANEY
-1433 RRNDISRQE
+1433 RRSDVSRHEDNE
-1442 EDERDDDDDDE
+1442 EEDDE

-1458 PVIKTLMQP
+1458 PVIQTLMQP
-1467 VWNHVESVESCT
+1467 VWNHVERVESCT
-1479 KANIPIAKTRAK
+1479 KANIPVAKTRAK
-1491 VLKSHVTAIGD
+1491 VLKLQITAIGD
-1502 FIEGLKR
+1502 FIEGVKR
-1509 TSGLPAKQWEEL
+1509 NSGLDARQWDEL
-1521 KPKLWKFISKRIPP
+1521 KPKLWKFISKRIPA
-1535 SEKSSKKP
+1535 SEKQPPSK
-1543 EKGKER
+1543 E
-1549 SPSRKSPSEKP
+1549 KSPSGKP

-1576 QLKNQAE
+1576 QLKQQAE
-1583 EERNKEKSKT
+1583 EGKVGDTPKT
-1593 KSSSSHVPNGGVSH
+1593 KGSGSVVSNGGVSH
-1607 GQSSKSA
+1607 GQPSKTALS
-1614 PS
+1614 

>member
-1 MSSSP
+1 MYEAKP
-6 ESASAGPDSP
+6 SALENLSIDLCSA
-16 SGPPTGTDVI
+16 
-26 PNGRGS
+26 
-32 ESDLSE
+32 
-38 VNEATAV
+38 
-45 PTRDS
+45 
-50 ASPSPSPSPSPA
+50 
-62 SHKSSDDAEAEL
+62 
-74 DLNEPIESSDDQ
+74 
-86 AQASDDADYD
+86 
-96 IEESQAASQS
+96 
-106 EEHRDDRSTSR
+106 
-117 ESRRAPKR
+117 
-125 KAPAEEDEYIRENPE
+125 
-140 LYGLR
+140 
-145 RSSRPTKQPRIVESD
+145 
-160 EGEESDSDVVPT
+160 
-172 NRRTKKLRTEPV
+172 
-184 SRQSSKRGTPA
+184 SKRGTPA
-195 RQTPA
+195 RQSA
-200 ADSDSDTY
+200 AEDSDVDTY
-208 GGAKARSFIKK
+208 GGARARSLIKK

-224 NQPQSAHLYAEK
+224 TQPQSAQLYAEK
-236 RWSNRRAAQTVQT
+236 RWSNRRAAQAVRT
-249 YEESDLDEEDDSE
+249 YEESDIDEEDESE
-262 LTPNHWAG
+262 LTPNYWAG
-270 GDFLEDTDYIEKV
+270 GDYADDQDYIEKV
-283 VGHRLKDG
+283 VGHRLQEG
-291 AELTVDATR
+291 RELTPDATR
-300 EDFEYNIKWQGK
+300 DDFEYNIKWQGK
-312 SYLHNSWDTLEIL
+312 SYLHNTWDILETL
-325 RGYRGVRKLENYYK
+325 RGYRGIRKLENYYK
-339 RTVEYEMDL
+339 RTVEYEIDL

-382 VVAQRSGDE
+382 VVAQRSGED

-402 SYENCTWE
+402 TYEHSTWE
-410 LASTIRSLAQDRI
+410 LATTISSLAEDKI

-436 DKSESNL
+436 DKTESNL
-443 VTRSK
+443 ATRTK
-448 FLKLDKQPH
+448 FLKLDKQPR
-457 YIQGGELRNFQ
+457 YVKGGELRNFQ
-468 LTGLNFLSL
+468 LTGLNFLAL

-529 DTFNLWTPDLNYVVY
+529 DTFNLWSPDLNYIVY
-544 LGNAEARS
+544 LGNAEARN
-552 TIREHELMFNGNPK
+552 TIREHELLLNGNPK

-583 AEFLRTIKWQ
+583 AEFLRSIKWQ

-607 AKLYAELVSFG
+607 AKLYAELMSFG
-618 APARVLIT
+618 APAKVLIT

-653 DLETLASADAQAK
+653 DLETLAGADAQSK
-666 LQDLHAA
+666 LQELHAA

-686 ETDLPPKTEKI
+686 ESDLPPKTEKI
-697 IRVELSDVQLEYYKN
+697 IRIELSDVQLEYYKN

-717 YAALNEHNTG
+717 YAALNAHNTG

-780 DQLLAKLKRDN
+780 DPLLAKLKRDN

-824 IGAGPRRLAINHF
+824 IAAGPRRLAINHF

-928 TDDGRAFR
+928 TDDGKAFK
-936 EEFRQKGVRLD
+936 EEFRQRGLRID

-972 QERLEQLDI
+972 QEKLEQLDI

-1014 TDVKVDDLN
+1014 TDVKVDDLA

-1029 IPAEQLA
+1029 IPQEQIA
-1036 AIKSEEEKKKTDDYL
+1036 AIKKEEEKKKADDYL
-1051 ARELEASAPRRAAL
+1051 AQELEASAPRRAAL
-1065 KNARANGDSERAER
+1065 KNSKTNGDTERAER

-1120 MRYGFMEDRSDELLR
+1120 MRYGFIEDRPDELLR

-1142 DRDFVN
+1142 DRDFVSA
-1148 RVLDEL
+1148 VISDIAAA
-1154 VYTAREAMERNSD
+1154 AREAMERNQD
-1167 EIRAQERQ
+1167 EIRAHERQ

-1180 TKKDIKAVMFDF
+1180 TKKDIKAVMFDYD
-1192 GEVKKIN
+1192 EVKKIN

-1213 RKIIKE
+1213 RKVITEHSDI
-1219 QPDFRLF
+1219 RSF

-1238 CDWSAREDG
+1238 CEWGAREDG
-1247 MLLVGID
+1247 MLLVGIN
-1254 RYGFGAWTQIREDRE
+1254 RYGFGAWTQIRDDRE

-1280 HRIEKKQEREHTEL
+1280 HRIEKKQEREQADA

-1308 AEYLLSVLMSVHS
+1308 AEYLLSVLMSIHS
-1321 DDANAQKVVENHH
+1321 DDVHAQKIVENHH
-1334 RNNKKATH
+1334 RNNKKSAH
-1342 GVNGHRRQEKGSS
+1342 GVNGHRRAEKGSS
-1355 LTASPAPQS
+1355 VSASPAPS
-1364 SKKLSHRERER
+1364 GSKKASHRERER
-1375 DRDHESSYTRDH
+1375 DRDYDLSYVRDH
-1387 HRSRSTMGE
+1387 HRSRSSLGDSTL
-1396 GTSRP
+1396 RP
-1401 DTKRKHSGDVD
+1401 DTKRKHSGEVD

-1425 RRSDVNEY
+1425 RRSDSNEH
-1433 RRNDISRQE
+1433 RRSDAS
-1442 EDERDDDDDDE
+1442 RDDDEDDE

-1458 PVIKTLMQP
+1458 PVIQTLMQP
-1467 VWNHVESVESCT
+1467 VWNHVEKVEACT
-1479 KANIPIAKTRAK
+1479 KANIPVAKTRAK
-1491 VLKSHVTAIGD
+1491 VLKGEVTAIGD

-1509 TSGLPAKQWEEL
+1509 TSGLPEKQWEEL
-1521 KPKLWKFISKRIPP
+1521 KPKLW
-1535 SEKSSKKP
+1535 
-1543 EKGKER
+1543 
-1549 SPSRKSPSEKP
+1549 
-1560 ASSGGMTGP
+1560 
-1569 RLAALYQ
+1569 
-1576 QLKNQAE
+1576 
-1583 EERNKEKSKT
+1583 
-1593 KSSSSHVPNGGVSH
+1593 
-1607 GQSSKSA
+1607 
-1614 PS
+1614 

>member
-6 ESASAGPDSP
+6 EPSPVNGHSSPQAGRNARIILD
-16 SGPPTGTDVI
+16 DRV
-26 PNGRGS
+26 S
-32 ESDLSE
+32 ESDLSD
-38 VNEATAV
+38 VNDNTAL
-45 PTRDS
+45 RES
-50 ASPSPSPSPSPA
+50 SSPSSPNNNNQSPQ
-62 SHKSSDDAEAEL
+62 DAEQDLDSQGGAEST
-74 DLNEPIESSDDQ
+74 DNDEDNN
-86 AQASDDADYD
+86 ASEDADFD
-96 IEESQAASQS
+96 MEDSLAPSQS
-106 EEHRDDRSTSR
+106 DAPHDETSTSNS
-117 ESRRAPKR
+117 SRRVPKR
-125 KAPAEEDEYIRENPE
+125 KAGGGEDEYIRENPE

-145 RSSRPTKQPRIVESD
+145 RSSRPTKQPKIVESD
-160 EGEESDSDVVPT
+160 DEDDSGSDVVPT
-172 NRRTKKLRTEPV
+172 NRRTKKLRVEQI

-200 ADSDSDTY
+200 DDSDSDTY
-208 GGAKARSFIKK
+208 GGARARTFMKK

-224 NQPQSAHLYAEK
+224 AQPQSLLYAEK
-236 RWSNRRAAQTVQT
+236 RWSNRRAVQQVQT
-249 YEESDLDEEDDSE
+249 YHESDIDDEDESE
-262 LTPNHWAG
+262 LTPNYWAG
-270 GDFLEDTDYIEKV
+270 EDLAEDTMYIEKV
-283 VGHRLKDG
+283 VGHRMTDG
-291 AELTVDATR
+291 GELTPDATR

-312 SYLHNSWDTLEIL
+312 SYLHNTWDTLEIL
-325 RGYRGVRKLENYYK
+325 RGYRGFRKLENYFK
-339 RTVEYEMDL
+339 RTIEYEIEL
-348 KFAGDEI
+348 KFAGEDL

-369 DQDALE
+369 EQDALE

-382 VVAQRSGDE
+382 VVTQRSGDE
-391 GREYFIKWKGL
+391 GREYFVKWKGL
-402 SYENCTWE
+402 TYEHCTWE
-410 LASTIRSLAQDRI
+410 QASTIAELAQDKI

-436 DKSESNL
+436 DRNESNPS
-443 VTRSK
+443 TRSK
-448 FLKLDKQPH
+448 FLKLEKQPS
-457 YIQGGELRNFQ
+457 YIQNGELRGFQ
-468 LTGLNFLSL
+468 LTGLNFLCL
-477 NWCRGNNVILADE
+477 NWCRANNVILADE

-529 DTFNLWTPDLNYVVY
+529 DTFNLWSPDLNYVVY
-544 LGNAEARS
+544 LGNAEARN
-552 TIREHELMFNGNPK
+552 TIRDHELMFNGNPK

-583 AEFLRTIKWQ
+583 ADFLRSIKWQ

-607 AKLYAELVSFG
+607 SKLYSELMSFG
-618 APARVLIT
+618 APAKVLIT

-647 KVRIDE
+647 KVHIDE
-653 DLETLASADAQAK
+653 DLDTLAAADAQTK
-666 LQDLHAA
+666 LRDLHAA
-673 ISPFILRRTKETV
+673 IAPFILRRTKETV
-686 ETDLPPKTEKI
+686 ESDLPPKTEKI

-717 YAALNEHNTG
+717 YAALNEGNNG

-753 EKVLAGSTR
+753 EKVLNGSER

-780 DQLLAKLKRDN
+780 DQLLNKLKKDN
-791 HRVLIFSQMVK
+791 HRVLIFSQMVR

-837 NAEDSQD
+837 NAEDSSD

-928 TDDGRAFR
+928 TDDGKAFR
-936 EEFRQKGVRLD
+936 EEFKQKGLRID

-1029 IPAEQLA
+1029 IPADQLA
-1036 AIKSEEEKKKTDDYL
+1036 AIRAEEEKKKEEEYL
-1051 ARELEASAPRRAAL
+1051 VKELEANAPRRAAL
-1065 KNARANGDSERAER
+1065 KSSRPNGDSERAER

-1092 RLEEQRALLSDPRR
+1092 RLEEQRAMLSDPRR
-1106 PLNEKEKRN
+1106 PLNEKETRN

-1120 MRYGFMEDRSDELLR
+1120 MRYGYIEDRPDELLR

-1142 DRDFVN
+1142 DRDFIGG
-1148 RVLDEL
+1148 LLQEL
-1154 VYTAREAMERNSD
+1154 VDMSRDAVEKNNE
-1167 EIRAQERQ
+1167 EIRAQEQ
-1175 ANKKM
+1175 QSKKKL

-1199 AETILERPPQLRLL
+1199 AETILDRPPQLRLL
-1213 RKIIKE
+1213 RRVLNDLS
-1219 QPDFRLF
+1219 DFRLF
-1226 QLPEATKTAHYS
+1226 RLQDATKAAHYS
-1238 CDWSAREDG
+1238 CEWGSREDG

-1254 RYGFGAWTQIREDRE
+1254 RYGFGAWTQIRDDKE

-1280 HRIEKKQEREHTEL
+1280 HRIEKKQERENADT

-1308 AEYLLSVLMSVHS
+1308 AEYLLSVLTSIHS
-1321 DDANAQKVVENHH
+1321 DDVNAQKIVENHH
-1334 RNNKKATH
+1334 RNNKKA
-1342 GVNGHRRQEKGSS
+1342 GQAIANGHRRPEKGGSVS
-1355 LTASPAPQS
+1355 ASPAPQG
-1364 SKKLSHRERER
+1364 SKKSSHR
-1375 DRDHESSYTRDH
+1375 DRDHDRSHSRGDH
-1387 HRSRSTMGE
+1387 HRSRSSIGE
-1396 GTSRP
+1396 GGTPRP
-1401 DTKRKHSGDVD
+1401 DTKRKHSGEADD
-1412 ERRHFK
+1412 RRHK
-1418 HRRVEEH
+1418 HRRVEEL
-1425 RRSDVNEY
+1425 RRSDIN
-1433 RRNDISRQE
+1433 QQQA
-1442 EDERDDDDDDE
+1442 EDEDDE
-1453 EKRDA
+1453 RNA
-1458 PVIKTLMQP
+1458 PVIEALMQP
-1467 VWNHVESVESCT
+1467 IWTHVEKVESCT
-1479 KANIPIAKTRAK
+1479 KANIPVAKARAK
-1491 VLKSHVTAIGD
+1491 ILKSEITAIGN
-1502 FIEGLKR
+1502 FIEGLHK
-1509 TSGLPAKQWEEL
+1509 TSGLSLDQLEEL
-1521 KPKLWKFISKRIPP
+1521 KPKLWRFISKRIPA
-1535 SEKSSKKP
+1535 SEKQSSGKP
-1543 EKGKER
+1543 DKEKD
-1549 SPSRKSPSEKP
+1549 KSG
-1560 ASSGGMTGP
+1560 SGGMTGP

-1576 QLKNQAE
+1576 QLKEAE
-1583 EERNKEKSKT
+1583 KNGDTTQKSK
-1593 KSSSSHVPNGGVSH
+1593 SSGTAIANGGSR
-1607 GQSSKSA
+1607 GEPSKVAS
-1614 PS
+1614 

>member
-1 MSSSP
+1 M
-6 ESASAGPDSP
+6 
-16 SGPPTGTDVI
+16 
-26 PNGRGS
+26 
-32 ESDLSE
+32 
-38 VNEATAV
+38 
-45 PTRDS
+45 
-50 ASPSPSPSPSPA
+50 
-62 SHKSSDDAEAEL
+62 
-74 DLNEPIESSDDQ
+74 
-86 AQASDDADYD
+86 
-96 IEESQAASQS
+96 
-106 EEHRDDRSTSR
+106 
-117 ESRRAPKR
+117 
-125 KAPAEEDEYIRENPE
+125 YI
-140 LYGLR
+140 
-145 RSSRPTKQPRIVESD
+145 S
-160 EGEESDSDVVPT
+160 T
-172 NRRTKKLRTEPV
+172 NRRCHSKTYKSHHTA
-184 SRQSSKRGTPA
+184 SKRGTPA
-195 RQTPA
+195 RQTA
-200 ADSDSDTY
+200 ADESDSDTY
-208 GGAKARSFIKK
+208 GGARARLLIKK
-219 ARRQQ
+219 VRRQQ
-224 NQPQSAHLYAEK
+224 AQPQSLLYAEK
-236 RWSNRRAAQTVQT
+236 RWSNRRAAQQVQT
-249 YEESDLDEEDDSE
+249 YHESDIDEEDESE
-262 LTPNHWAG
+262 LTPNQWPG
-270 GDFLEDTDYIEKV
+270 EETGTDNQYIEKV
-283 VGHRLKDG
+283 VGHRVIDG
-291 AELTVDATR
+291 GEMTQDATR
-300 EDFEYNIKWQGK
+300 DDFEYNIKWQGK
-312 SYLHNSWDTLEIL
+312 SYLHNTWDTLEIL
-325 RGYRGVRKLENYYK
+325 RGYRGFRKLENYYR
-339 RTVEYEMDL
+339 RTIEYELDL
-348 KFAGDEI
+348 KFGGDDI

-369 DQDALE
+369 EHDALE

-382 VVAQRSGDE
+382 IVAQRSGEE
-391 GREYFIKWKGL
+391 GREYFVKWKGL
-402 SYENCTWE
+402 TYEHCTWE
-410 LASTIRSLAQDRI
+410 ETDTISEAAEDKI
-423 DQFLDRQSRSWTS
+423 EQFLDRQSRSWTS
-436 DKSESNL
+436 DKYESNPT
-443 VTRSK
+443 TRSK
-448 FLKLDKQPH
+448 FIKMDQQPS
-457 YIQGGELRNFQ
+457 YIQGGELRGFQ
-468 LTGLNFLSL
+468 LTGLNFLAL
-477 NWCRGNNVILADE
+477 NWCRANNVILADE

-552 TIREHELMFNGNPK
+552 TIRDHELMFNGNPK

-583 AEFLRTIKWQ
+583 ADFLRTIKWQ

-647 KVRIDE
+647 KVQIDE
-653 DLETLASADAQAK
+653 DLDTLAAVDAQAK

-686 ETDLPPKTEKI
+686 ESDLPPKTEKI

-717 YAALNEHNTG
+717 YAALNEGNNG

-753 EKVLAGSTR
+753 EKVLNGSER

-780 DQLLAKLKRDN
+780 DQLLAKLKKDN

-837 NAEDSQD
+837 NADESSD

-928 TDDGRAFR
+928 TDDGKAFR
-936 EEFRQKGVRLD
+936 EEFRQKGLRID

-1029 IPAEQLA
+1029 IPADQLA
-1036 AIKSEEEKKKTDDYL
+1036 AIRADEDKKKEEEYL
-1051 ARELEASAPRRAAL
+1051 AKEVEANAPRRAAL
-1065 KNARANGDSERAER
+1065 KSSRSNGDSERAER

-1086 EQLKQE
+1086 EQQKQD
-1092 RLEEQRALLSDPRR
+1092 RLEEQRAMLSDPRR
-1106 PLNEKEKRN
+1106 PLNEKETRN

-1120 MRYGFMEDRSDELLR
+1120 MRYGFIEDRPDELLR

-1142 DRDFVN
+1142 DRDFI
-1148 RVLDEL
+1148 REMLQDL
-1154 VYTAREAMERNSD
+1154 VDMSREAVEKNNE
-1167 EIRAQERQ
+1167 EIRNQEQ
-1175 ANKKM
+1175 QTQKKL

-1199 AETILERPPQLRLL
+1199 AETILDRPPQLRLL
-1213 RKIIKE
+1213 RRVLNE
-1219 QPDFRLF
+1219 LPDFRTF
-1226 QLPEATKTAHYS
+1226 RLPDATKAAHYS
-1238 CDWSAREDG
+1238 CEWGSKEDG
-1247 MLLVGID
+1247 MLLIGID
-1254 RYGFGAWTQIREDRE
+1254 RYGFGAWQQIRDDRE

-1280 HRIEKKQEREHTEL
+1280 HRIEKKQEREHGES

-1308 AEYLLSVLMSVHS
+1308 AEYLLSVLTSIHS
-1321 DDANAQKVVENHH
+1321 DDVNAQKIVENHH
-1334 RNNKKATH
+1334 RNNKKNTH
-1342 GVNGHRRQEKGSS
+1342 GMSNGHRRPEKGGSIS
-1355 LTASPAPQS
+1355 ASPAPQS
-1364 SKKLSHRERER
+1364 AKKASHRDREN
-1375 DRDHESSYTRDH
+1375 DRSHSRGDH
-1387 HRSRSTMGE
+1387 HRSRSSIGE
-1396 GTSRP
+1396 SGTPRP
-1401 DTKRKHSGDVD
+1401 DAKRKHGGEVD
-1412 ERRHFK
+1412 DRRHK
-1418 HRRVEEH
+1418 HRRVEEL
-1425 RRSDVNEY
+1425 RRSDVNLQQAE
-1433 RRNDISRQE
+1433 
-1442 EDERDDDDDDE
+1442 DDDDE
-1453 EKRDA
+1453 RNA
-1458 PVIKTLMQP
+1458 PVIQALMQP
-1467 VWNHVESVESCT
+1467 IWTHVEKVESCT
-1479 KANIPIAKTRAK
+1479 KANIPVAKARAK
-1491 VLKSHVTAIGD
+1491 VLKSEITAIGD
-1502 FIEGLKR
+1502 FIEGLHKS
-1509 TSGLPAKQWEEL
+1509 SGLSLDQLEEL
-1521 KPKLWKFISKRIPP
+1521 KPKLWYV
-1535 SEKSSKKP
+1535 
-1543 EKGKER
+1543 
-1549 SPSRKSPSEKP
+1549 
-1560 ASSGGMTGP
+1560 TVV
-1569 RLAALYQ
+1569 
-1576 QLKNQAE
+1576 
-1583 EERNKEKSKT
+1583 
-1593 KSSSSHVPNGGVSH
+1593 H
-1607 GQSSKSA
+1607 
-1614 PS
+1614 

>member
-6 ESASAGPDSP
+6 ESAFADPDTSSVPPAGDNTSP
-16 SGPPTGTDVI
+16 AHD
-26 PNGRGS
+26 RAS
-32 ESDLSE
+32 ESDLSDIHE
-38 VNEATAV
+38 TSIH

-50 ASPSPSPSPSPA
+50 TSPSPSA
-62 SHKSSDDAEAEL
+62 TGHESSQDAEAEL
-74 DLNEPIESSDDQ
+74 DLNDATESSEDE

-96 IEESQAASQS
+96 IEETLAASRS
-106 EEHRDDRSTSR
+106 DGRRDDRSTSH
-117 ESRRAPKR
+117 ESRRIPKR
-125 KAPAEEDEYIRENPE
+125 KAAPEEDEYIRDNPQ

-145 RSSRPTKQPRIVESD
+145 RSSRPTKQARIVKSDDDEDSESD
-160 EGEESDSDVVPT
+160 ITPV
-172 NRRTKKLRTEPV
+172 NRRTKKVQTGQS
-184 SRQSSKRGTPA
+184 SRHSSKRGTSTC
-195 RQTPA
+195 QTPA
-200 ADSDSDTY
+200 DDSDSDTY
-208 GGAKARSFIKK
+208 GGAKAKSILKK

-224 NQPQSAHLYAEK
+224 SQSQSTHLYAEK
-236 RWSNRRAAQTVQT
+236 RWSNRRAAQTVRT
-249 YEESDLDEEDDSE
+249 YEESDIDDDEESDR
-262 LTPNHWAG
+262 TPNWTG
-270 GDFLEDTDYIEKV
+270 GDFPEDTDYIEKV
-283 VGHRLKDG
+283 VGHRVIDD
-291 AELTVDATR
+291 AEWTPTIGR

-312 SYLHNSWDTLEIL
+312 SYLHNSWDTLETL

-339 RTVEYEMDL
+339 KTVEYELDL
-348 KFAGDEI
+348 KFSGDDI
-355 PPETREQ
+355 PPEVREQ

-382 VVAQRSGDE
+382 VVAQRSGDD

-402 SYENCTWE
+402 TYENCTWE
-410 LASTIRSLAQDRI
+410 SASVISSLAQDRI
-423 DQFLDRQSRSWTS
+423 DQFLNRQSRSWTS
-436 DKSESNL
+436 EKSESNL
-443 VTRSK
+443 ATRSK

-457 YIQGGELRNFQ
+457 YIKGGELRGFQ

-529 DTFNLWTPDLNYVVY
+529 DTFNLWAPDLNYVVY
-544 LGNAEARS
+544 LGNSEARN
-552 TIREHELMFNGNPK
+552 TIRDHELMFNGNPK

-583 AEFLRTIKWQ
+583 TEFLRTIKWQ

-607 AKLYAELVSFG
+607 SKLYAELMSFG

-647 KVRIDE
+647 LVHIDE
-653 DLETLASADAQAK
+653 DLDTLAAADAQTK

-673 ISPFILRRTKETV
+673 IAPYILRRTKETV
-686 ETDLPPKTEKI
+686 ESDIPPKTEKI

-762 REDQIKGLIA
+762 REDQIKGLIG

-780 DQLLAKLKRDN
+780 DQLLAKLKKDN

-928 TDDGRAFR
+928 TDDGKAFK
-936 EEFRQKGVRLD
+936 EEFRQKGLRLD

-972 QERLEQLDI
+972 QQRLEQLDI

-988 EVTKTKV
+988 EVTKTKI

-1014 TDVKVDDLN
+1014 TDVKVDDLT

-1036 AIKSEEEKKKTDDYL
+1036 AIRTEEEQKKADDYL
-1051 ARELEASAPRRAAL
+1051 ARELEANAPRRAAL
-1065 KNARANGDSERAER
+1065 KNSRANGDSERAER

-1120 MRYGFMEDRSDELLR
+1120 MRYGFMEDRPEELLR

-1142 DRDFVN
+1142 DRDFVKA
-1148 RVLDEL
+1148 VLDEL
-1154 VYTAREAMERNSD
+1154 ISTAREAMEKNND

-1192 GEVKKIN
+1192 GDVKKIN

-1213 RKIIKE
+1213 HRVVKE
-1219 QPDFRLF
+1219 QQPDFRSF

-1238 CDWSAREDG
+1238 CEWGPREDG

-1269 LGMQDKFFLEE
+1269 LNMHDKFFLEE
-1280 HRIEKKQEREHTEL
+1280 HRIEKKQERETTET

-1321 DDANAQKVVENHH
+1321 DDANAQKIVENHH
-1334 RNNKKATH
+1334 RNNKKASH
-1342 GVNGHRRQEKGSS
+1342 SVNGHRRTEKGSS
-1355 LTASPAPQS
+1355 VSASPTPQGL
-1364 SKKLSHRERER
+1364 KKMPHRER
-1375 DRDHESSYTRDH
+1375 DRERDHESPYSRDH
-1387 HRSRSTMGE
+1387 QRSRSSLGE
-1396 GTSRP
+1396 TSSRP
-1401 DTKRKHSGDVD
+1401 DSKRKHNGEID
-1412 ERRHFK
+1412 ERRQFK
-1418 HRRVEEH
+1418 HRRVEEYRRSDTNEH
-1425 RRSDVNEY
+1425 RRSDV
-1433 RRNDISRQE
+1433 SRHEDNQEEE
-1442 EDERDDDDDDE
+1442 EDEE
-1453 EKRDA
+1453 MRDA
-1458 PVIKTLMQP
+1458 PVIESLMQP
-1467 VWNHVESVESCT
+1467 VWKHVERVESCT
-1479 KANIPIAKTRAK
+1479 KANIPVAKTRAL
-1491 VLKSHVTAIGD
+1491 VLKAQITAIGD
-1502 FIEGLKR
+1502 FIEGVKK
-1509 TSGLPAKQWEEL
+1509 TSGLDARQWDEL
-1521 KPKLWKFISKRIPP
+1521 KPKLWKFISKRIPA
-1535 SEKSSKKP
+1535 SEKQPS
-1543 EKGKER
+1543 GKE
-1549 SPSRKSPSEKP
+1549 KSPSGKP

-1576 QLKNQAE
+1576 QLKQKAE
-1583 EERNKEKSKT
+1583 EGKAGDNPKAKASG
-1593 KSSSSHVPNGGVSH
+1593 SAINGDVSH
-1607 GQSSKSA
+1607 GQSSKTALS
-1614 PS
+1614 

>member
-6 ESASAGPDSP
+6 EPASPGHDSSSAAAIDA
-16 SGPPTGTDVI
+16 DVLI
-26 PNGRGS
+26 NDHGS
-32 ESDLSE
+32 QSDLSE
-38 VNEATAV
+38 VNEAIAV
-45 PTRDS
+45 PTRNS
-50 ASPSPSPSPSPA
+50 TSPPPSPTG
-62 SHKSSDDAEAEL
+62 HESSEDAEAEL
-74 DLNEPIESSDDQ
+74 DIHDPVESSGDE
-86 AQASDDADYD
+86 AQASDDGDYD
-96 IEESQAASQS
+96 MEESAAASQS
-106 EEHRDDRSTSR
+106 DELRDDRSASH

-125 KAPAEEDEYIRENPE
+125 KAVAEEDEYIRENPE

-145 RSSRPTKQPRIVESD
+145 RSSRPTKQPRIIESD
-160 EGEESDSDVVPT
+160 EDEESDSDVVPT
-172 NRRTKKLRTEPV
+172 TRRTKKSRTEQI
-184 SRQSSKRGTPA
+184 SQQSSKRGTPI

-200 ADSDSDTY
+200 GDSDSDTY
-208 GGAKARSFIKK
+208 GGAKARSLIKK

-224 NQPQSAHLYAEK
+224 NQTQSTHLYAEK

-249 YEESDLDEEDDSE
+249 YEESDIEDEDESE
-262 LTPNHWAG
+262 LTPNYWAG
-270 GDFLEDTDYIEKV
+270 GDYEDTDYIEKV

-291 AELTVDATR
+291 GELTPDASR
-300 EDFEYNIKWQGK
+300 DDFEYNIKWQGK
-312 SYLHNSWDTLEIL
+312 SYLHNTWDTLEVL

-339 RTVEYEMDL
+339 KTVEYEIDL

-382 VVAQRSGDE
+382 VVAQRSGDD

-402 SYENCTWE
+402 TYECCTWE

-436 DKSESNL
+436 DKSESNPA
-443 VTRSK
+443 TRSK
-448 FLKLDKQPH
+448 FLKLEKQPQ
-457 YIQGGELRNFQ
+457 YIKGGELRNFQ

-529 DTFNLWTPDLNYVVY
+529 DTFNLWSPDLNYVVY

-552 TIREHELMFNGNPK
+552 TIREHELMFNNNPK

-607 AKLYAELVSFG
+607 AKLYAELMSFG

-653 DLETLASADAQAK
+653 DLDTLAAADAQAK
-666 LQDLHAA
+666 LQDLHVA
-673 ISPFILRRTKETV
+673 IAPFILRRTKETV
-686 ETDLPPKTEKI
+686 ESDLPPKTEKI

-717 YAALNEHNTG
+717 YAALNEHNNG

-753 EKVLAGSTR
+753 EKVLAGSMR

-928 TDDGRAFR
+928 TDDGKAFK
-936 EEFRQKGVRLD
+936 EEFNKKGLRLD

-972 QERLEQLDI
+972 QQRLEQLDI

-1014 TDVKVDDLN
+1014 TDVKVDDLT

-1036 AIKSEEEKKKTDDYL
+1036 AIKSEEEKKKADDYL
-1051 ARELEASAPRRAAL
+1051 AQELEASAPRRAAL
-1065 KNARANGDSERAER
+1065 KNLRANGDSERAER

-1120 MRYGFMEDRSDELLR
+1120 MRYGFMEDRPDELLR

-1148 RVLDEL
+1148 TVLDEL
-1154 VYTAREAMERNSD
+1154 IDTAREAMERNND
-1167 EIRAQERQ
+1167 DIRAQERQ

-1192 GEVKKIN
+1192 GDVKKIN

-1213 RKIIKE
+1213 RKIIRE
-1219 QPDFRLF
+1219 QPDFRGF

-1238 CDWSAREDG
+1238 CEWATREDG

-1280 HRIEKKQEREHTEL
+1280 HRIEKKQEREHADT

-1321 DDANAQKVVENHH
+1321 DDANAQKTVENHH
-1334 RNNKKATH
+1334 RNNKKATL
-1342 GVNGHRRQEKGSS
+1342 GMNGHRRPEKGSS
-1355 LTASPAPQS
+1355 VSASPAPQG

-1375 DRDHESSYTRDH
+1375 ERGHESPYSRDH
-1387 HRSRSTMGE
+1387 HRSRSSIGE
-1396 GTSRP
+1396 STLRP
-1401 DTKRKHSGDVD
+1401 DAKRKHSGEID

-1418 HRRVEEH
+1418 HRRMEEH
-1425 RRSDVNEY
+1425 RRSDINEH
-1433 RRNDISRQE
+1433 RRSDIGRREDGE
-1442 EDERDDDDDDE
+1442 EDDDE
-1453 EKRDA
+1453 EKRNA

-1467 VWNHVESVESCT
+1467 VWNHVERVEACT

-1491 VLKSHVTAIGD
+1491 VLKSEITAIGD

-1521 KPKLWKFISKRIPP
+1521 KPKLWKFISKRIPA
-1535 SEKSSKKP
+1535 SEKQSSTKP
-1543 EKGKER
+1543 EKGREN

-1576 QLKNQAE
+1576 QLKQQAE
-1583 EERNKEKSKT
+1583 ESKNGDNSKT
-1593 KSSSSHVPNGGVSH
+1593 KTLGSTIPNGAASH
-1607 GQSSKSA
+1607 EHSSKSNL
-1614 PS
+1614 S

>member
-6 ESASAGPDSP
+6 EPSSANGHTSPETGPAMRMDF
-16 SGPPTGTDVI
+16 DD
-26 PNGRGS
+26 RAS
-32 ESDLSE
+32 ESDLSD
-38 VNEATAV
+38 VNDNAAARASSSSSSPINNQPSRITEQDL
-45 PTRDS
+45 DS
-50 ASPSPSPSPSPA
+50 QGGA
-62 SHKSSDDAEAEL
+62 
-74 DLNEPIESSDDQ
+74 ESSDNDEPNN
-86 AQASDDADYD
+86 ASEDADFD
-96 IEESQAASQS
+96 MEDSPAPSQS
-106 EEHRDDRSTSR
+106 DAHHDETSTSNS
-117 ESRRAPKR
+117 SRRAPKR
-125 KAPAEEDEYIRENPE
+125 KVTADEEDYMRENPE

-145 RSSRPTKQPRIVESD
+145 RSSRPTKQAKIVESD
-160 EGEESDSDVVPT
+160 EEEDESDSDVVPT
-172 NRRTKKLRTEPV
+172 NRRTKKPRAEQV

-200 ADSDSDTY
+200 DDSDSDTY
-208 GGAKARSFIKK
+208 GGARARTLMKK

-224 NQPQSAHLYAEK
+224 SQPQALLYAEK
-236 RWSNRRAAQTVQT
+236 RWSNRRAAQQIQT
-249 YEESDLDEEDDSE
+249 YHESDIEDEDEDE
-262 LTPNHWAG
+262 LTPNYWG
-270 GDFLEDTDYIEKV
+270 GEELTEDSMYIEKV
-283 VGHRLKDG
+283 VGHRVRDG
-291 AELTVDATR
+291 EELMADATR
-300 EDFEYNIKWQGK
+300 DDFEYNIKWQGK
-312 SYLHNSWDTLEIL
+312 SYLHNTWDTLETL

-339 RTVEYEMDL
+339 RTIEYEIDL
-348 KFAGDEI
+348 KYGGDDI

-369 DQDALE
+369 EQDALE

-382 VVAQRSGDE
+382 VVTQRSGEE
-391 GREYFIKWKGL
+391 GREYFVKWKGL
-402 SYENCTWE
+402 TYEHCTWE
-410 LASTIRSLAQDRI
+410 EASTISATAQDKI
-423 DQFLDRQSRSWTS
+423 EQFIDRQSRNWTS
-436 DKSESNL
+436 DKNESNPN
-443 VTRSK
+443 TRSK
-448 FLKLDKQPH
+448 FSKLEAQPD
-457 YIQGGELRNFQ
+457 YIKGGELRGFQ
-468 LTGLNFLSL
+468 LTGLNFLCL
-477 NWCRGNNVILADE
+477 NWCRANNVILADE

-508 ERKQEGPFLVVA
+508 ARKQEGPFLVVA

-529 DTFNLWTPDLNYVVY
+529 DTFNLWSPDLNYVVY
-544 LGNAEARS
+544 LGNADARN

-583 AEFLRTIKWQ
+583 ADFLRSIKWQ
-593 ALAVDEAHRLKNKE
+593 ALAVDEAHRLKNKDS
-607 AKLYAELVSFG
+607 KLYAELMSFG
-618 APARVLIT
+618 APSKVLIT

-647 KVRIDE
+647 KVHIDE
-653 DLETLASADAQAK
+653 DLDTLAASDAQAK
-666 LQDLHAA
+666 LQELHSSIA
-673 ISPFILRRTKETV
+673 PYILRRTKETV
-686 ETDLPPKTEKI
+686 ESDLPPKTEKI

-717 YAALNEHNTG
+717 YAALNEGNNG

-753 EKVLAGSTR
+753 EKVLNGSER

-780 DQLLAKLKRDN
+780 DQLLAKLKKDN

-837 NAEDSQD
+837 NAEDSAD

-928 TDDGRAFR
+928 TDDGKAFK
-936 EEFRQKGVRLD
+936 EEFKQKGLRID

-972 QERLEQLDI
+972 QQRLEQLDI

-995 DDKMNLST
+995 DDQMNLST

-1014 TDVKVDDLN
+1014 TDVKVDDLA

-1036 AIKSEEEKKKTDDYL
+1036 AIKADEEQKKEEEYL
-1051 ARELEASAPRRAAL
+1051 AKELEASAPRRAAL
-1065 KNARANGDSERAER
+1065 KSSRPNGDSERAER

-1086 EQLKQE
+1086 EQQKQE
-1092 RLEEQRALLSDPRR
+1092 RLEEQRAMLSDPRR
-1106 PLNEKEKRN
+1106 PLNEKETRN

-1120 MRYGFMEDRSDELLR
+1120 MRYGFIEDRPEELLR

-1142 DRDFVN
+1142 DRDFIGG
-1148 RVLDEL
+1148 LLHDL
-1154 VYTAREAMERNSD
+1154 VRMSREAVDKNND
-1167 EIRAQERQ
+1167 EIRAQEQ
-1175 ANKKM
+1175 QTKKKL

-1199 AETILERPPQLRLL
+1199 AETIIERPPQQRLL
-1213 RKIIKE
+1213 RRVIRE
-1219 QPDFRLF
+1219 LPDFRTF
-1226 QLPEATKTAHYS
+1226 RLPDATKAAHYS
-1238 CDWSAREDG
+1238 CEWGPREDG

-1254 RYGFGAWTQIREDRE
+1254 RYGFGAWAQIRDDKD
-1269 LGMQDKFFLEE
+1269 LGMSDKFFLEE
-1280 HRIEKKQEREHTEL
+1280 HRIEKKQEREHGDN

-1308 AEYLLSVLMSVHS
+1308 AEYLLSVLISIHS
-1321 DDANAQKVVENHH
+1321 DDVNAQKAVENHH
-1334 RNNKKATH
+1334 RNNKKSGNAMS
-1342 GVNGHRRQEKGSS
+1342 NGHRRPEKGGSIS
-1355 LTASPAPQS
+1355 ASPAPPS
-1364 SKKLSHRERER
+1364 LKKSSHRERDH
-1375 DRDHESSYTRDH
+1375 DRSHSRGDH
-1387 HRSRSTMGE
+1387 HRSRSSLGDSSTP
-1396 GTSRP
+1396 RP
-1401 DTKRKHSGDVD
+1401 DSKRKHSGEVD
-1412 ERRHFK
+1412 DRRHK
-1418 HRRVEEH
+1418 HRRVEEL
-1425 RRSDVNEY
+1425 RRSDAQ
-1433 RRNDISRQE
+1433 RQAS
-1442 EDERDDDDDDE
+1442 DDDE
-1453 EKRDA
+1453 DDHRNA
-1458 PVIKTLMQP
+1458 PVIQALMQP
-1467 VWNHVESVESCT
+1467 IWSHVLKVESCT
-1479 KANIPIAKTRAK
+1479 KANIPVAKARAK
-1491 VLKSHVTAIGD
+1491 VLKSEITAIGD
-1502 FIEGLKR
+1502 FIEGLNK
-1509 TSGLPAKQWEEL
+1509 TSALSLEQLEEL
-1521 KPKLWKFISKRIPP
+1521 KPKLWRFISKRIPG
-1535 SEKSSKKP
+1535 SEKQSGKP
-1543 EKGKER
+1543 EK
-1549 SPSRKSPSEKP
+1549 EKDNK
-1560 ASSGGMTGP
+1560 MTGP
-1569 RLAALYQ
+1569 RLSALYQ
-1576 QLKNQAE
+1576 QLSAQLKDGEKNGDAQ
-1583 EERNKEKSKT
+1583 KPKT
-1593 KSSSSHVPNGGVSH
+1593 TGMTNGDSR
-1607 GQSSKSA
+1607 SESRD
-1614 PS
+1614 

>member
-6 ESASAGPDSP
+6 EPSSVNGHTSPETRSATRMDFDDRA
-16 SGPPTGTDVI
+16 
-26 PNGRGS
+26 S
-32 ESDLSE
+32 ESDLSD
-38 VNEATAV
+38 VNDNTAPRASSSSSPV
-45 PTRDS
+45 NNQLSRDVEQ
-50 ASPSPSPSPSPA
+50 
-62 SHKSSDDAEAEL
+62 DL
-74 DLNEPIESSDDQ
+74 DSQGGAESSDNDEPNN
-86 AQASDDADYD
+86 ASDDADFD
-96 IEESQAASQS
+96 MEDSPAPSQS
-106 EEHRDDRSTSR
+106 DAHHDETSTSN
-117 ESRRAPKR
+117 SSHRAPKR
-125 KAPAEEDEYIRENPE
+125 KATADEDDYIRENPE

-145 RSSRPTKQPRIVESD
+145 RSSRPTKQAKLVESD
-160 EGEESDSDVVPT
+160 EEGDESDSDVVPT
-172 NRRTKKLRTEPV
+172 NRRTKKPRAEQI

-208 GGAKARSFIKK
+208 GGARARTLIKK

-224 NQPQSAHLYAEK
+224 SQPQSLLYAEK
-236 RWSNRRAAQTVQT
+236 RWSNRRAAQQVQT
-249 YEESDLDEEDDSE
+249 YHESDIDDEDESE
-262 LTPNHWAG
+262 LTPNYWG
-270 GDFLEDTDYIEKV
+270 GEELTEDSMYIEKV
-283 VGHRLKDG
+283 VGHRVRDG
-291 AELTVDATR
+291 DELMADATR
-300 EDFEYNIKWQGK
+300 DDFEYNIKWQGK
-312 SYLHNSWDTLEIL
+312 SYLHNTWDTLETL

-339 RTVEYEMDL
+339 RTIEYEIDL
-348 KFAGDEI
+348 KYGGDDI

-369 DQDALE
+369 DHDALE

-382 VVAQRSGDE
+382 VVTQRSGEE
-391 GREYFIKWKGL
+391 GREYFVKWKGL
-402 SYENCTWE
+402 TYEHCTWE
-410 LASTIRSLAQDRI
+410 DASTISAMAEDKI
-423 DQFLDRQSRSWTS
+423 EQFLDRQSRSWTS
-436 DKSESNL
+436 DKYESNPS
-443 VTRSK
+443 TRSK
-448 FLKLDKQPH
+448 FLKLDKQPS
-457 YIQGGELRNFQ
+457 YIKNGELRGFQ
-468 LTGLNFLSL
+468 LTGLNFLCL
-477 NWCRGNNVILADE
+477 NWCRANNVILADE

-529 DTFNLWTPDLNYVVY
+529 DTFNLWSPDLNYVVY
-544 LGNAEARS
+544 LGNADARN

-575 SYEYILMD
+575 SYEYILAD
-583 AEFLRTIKWQ
+583 TDFLRSIKWQ
-593 ALAVDEAHRLKNKE
+593 ALAVDEAHRLKNKDS
-607 AKLYAELVSFG
+607 KLYSELLSFG
-618 APARVLIT
+618 APSKVLIT

-647 KVRIDE
+647 KVHIDE
-653 DLETLASADAQAK
+653 DLDTLAAADAQTK

-673 ISPFILRRTKETV
+673 IAPFILRRTKETV
-686 ETDLPPKTEKI
+686 ESDLPPKTEKI

-717 YAALNEHNTG
+717 YAALNEGNNG

-753 EKVLAGSTR
+753 EKVLNGSER

-780 DQLLAKLKRDN
+780 DQLLAKLKKDN
-791 HRVLIFSQMVK
+791 HRVLIFSQMVR

-837 NAEDSQD
+837 NAEESSD

-928 TDDGRAFR
+928 TDDGKAFR
-936 EEFRQKGVRLD
+936 EEFRQKGVRID

-988 EVTKTKV
+988 EVTKTKI

-1014 TDVKVDDLN
+1014 TDVKVDDLA

-1036 AIKSEEEKKKTDDYL
+1036 AIRADEDKKKEDEYL
-1051 ARELEASAPRRAAL
+1051 AKELEASAPRRAAL
-1065 KNARANGDSERAER
+1065 KSSRPNGDTERAER

-1092 RLEEQRALLSDPRR
+1092 RLEEQRAMLSDPRR
-1106 PLNEKEKRN
+1106 PLNEKETRN

-1120 MRYGFMEDRSDELLR
+1120 MRYGFIEDRPEELLR

-1142 DRDFVN
+1142 DRDFIGG
-1148 RVLDEL
+1148 LLHDL
-1154 VYTAREAMERNSD
+1154 VRMSREAVEKNND
-1167 EIRAQERQ
+1167 EIRVQEQ
-1175 ANKKM
+1175 QTKKKL

-1199 AETILERPPQLRLL
+1199 AETIIDRPPQLRLL
-1213 RKIIKE
+1213 RRVIRE
-1219 QPDFRLF
+1219 LPDFRTF
-1226 QLPEATKTAHYS
+1226 RLPDATKAAHYS
-1238 CDWSAREDG
+1238 CEWGAREDG

-1254 RYGFGAWTQIREDRE
+1254 RYGFGAWAQIRDDKD
-1269 LGMQDKFFLEE
+1269 LGMVDKFFLEE
-1280 HRIEKKQEREHTEL
+1280 HRIEKKQEREHGES

-1308 AEYLLSVLMSVHS
+1308 AEYLLSVLISIHS
-1321 DDANAQKVVENHH
+1321 DDVNAHKIVENHH
-1334 RNNKKATH
+1334 RNNKKSGHATP
-1342 GVNGHRRQEKGSS
+1342 NGHRRPEKGGSVS
-1355 LTASPAPQS
+1355 ASPAPQS
-1364 SKKLSHRERER
+1364 LKKSSHRERDH
-1375 DRDHESSYTRDH
+1375 DRSHSRGDH
-1387 HRSRSTMGE
+1387 HRSRSSIGDSSTP
-1396 GTSRP
+1396 RP
-1401 DTKRKHSGDVD
+1401 DAKRKHSGEVD
-1412 ERRHFK
+1412 DRRHK
-1418 HRRVEEH
+1418 HRRVEEL
-1425 RRSDVNEY
+1425 RRSDNLQ
-1433 RRNDISRQE
+1433 RQAS
-1442 EDERDDDDDDE
+1442 DDDE
-1453 EKRDA
+1453 DDERNA
-1458 PVIKTLMQP
+1458 PVIEALMQP
-1467 VWNHVESVESCT
+1467 IWSHVEKVEACT
-1479 KANIPIAKTRAK
+1479 KANIPVAKARAK
-1491 VLKSHVTAIGD
+1491 VLKSEITAIGD
-1502 FIEGLKR
+1502 FIEGLNK
-1509 TSGLPAKQWEEL
+1509 TSALSLEQLEEL
-1521 KPKLWKFISKRIPP
+1521 KPKLWRFISKRIPG
-1535 SEKSSKKP
+1535 SEKQTGKP
-1543 EKGKER
+1543 EK
-1549 SPSRKSPSEKP
+1549 EKDNK
-1560 ASSGGMTGP
+1560 MTGP
-1569 RLAALYQ
+1569 RLSALYQ
-1576 QLKNQAE
+1576 QLSIQLKEGEKNGDVQ
-1583 EERNKEKSKT
+1583 KPKST
-1593 KSSSSHVPNGGVSH
+1593 GTAITNGGHRSE
-1607 GQSSKSA
+1607 SRA
-1614 PS
+1614 A

>member
-6 ESASAGPDSP
+6 EPASADRDSSVSAQAGAAP
-16 SGPPTGTDVI
+16 AFD
-26 PNGRGS
+26 NRAS
-32 ESDLSE
+32 ESDLSD
-38 VNEATAV
+38 VNES
-45 PTRDS
+45 S
-50 ASPSPSPSPSPA
+50 ALPPRPRSPKSPA
-62 SHKSSDDAEAEL
+62 ALESSPDAEAEADL
-74 DLNEPIESSDDQ
+74 DDG
-86 AQASDDADYD
+86 ARASNDGDYD
-96 IEESQAASQS
+96 MEESPAPSHS
-106 EEHRDDRSTSR
+106 DEHRDDRSSSR
-117 ESRRAPKR
+117 ESQRAPKR
-125 KAPAEEDEYIRENPE
+125 KAVIEEDDYIRENPE

-145 RSSRPTKQPRIVESD
+145 RSSRPTKQPKIIESD
-160 EGEESDSDVVPT
+160 EDDDSDSDIIPT
-172 NRRTKKLRTEPV
+172 NRRTKKLRTEQM

-200 ADSDSDTY
+200 GDSESEDTY
-208 GGAKARSFIKK
+208 GGAKARSLIKK
-219 ARRQQ
+219 VRRQQ
-224 NQPQSAHLYAEK
+224 AQPQSSHLYAEK
-236 RWSNRRAAQTVQT
+236 RWSNRRAANTVMT
-249 YEESDLDEEDDSE
+249 YEESDIEDEDESE
-262 LTPNHWAG
+262 LTPNYWVG
-270 GDFLEDTDYIEKV
+270 GELAEDTDYIEKV
-283 VGHRLKDG
+283 VGHRAIDDG
-291 AELTVDATR
+291 ELTVDVKK
-300 EDFEYNIKWQGK
+300 EDFEYFIKWQGK
-312 SYLHNSWDTLEIL
+312 SYLHNTWDSIEKL
-325 RGYRGVRKLENYYK
+325 RSYRGLRKLENYYK
-339 RTVEYEMDL
+339 RTVEYEVDL

-355 PPETREQ
+355 APEIREQ

-369 DQDALE
+369 DQDALA

-391 GREYFIKWKGL
+391 GREYFVKWKGL
-402 SYENCTWE
+402 TYENCTWE
-410 LASTIRSLAQDRI
+410 LASTINRLAQDKI

-436 DKSESNL
+436 DKTESNL
-443 VTRSK
+443 ATRSK
-448 FLKLDKQPH
+448 FLKLEKQPH
-457 YIQGGELRNFQ
+457 YIQNGELRSFQ

-497 QTVSFLSWLRN
+497 QTISFLSWLRN

-529 DTFNLWTPDLNYVVY
+529 DTFNLWSPDLNYVVY

-575 SYEYILMD
+575 SYEYILTD

-607 AKLYAELVSFG
+607 AKLYAELMSMG
-618 APARVLIT
+618 APSRVLIT

-647 KVRIDE
+647 KVHIDE
-653 DLETLASADAQAK
+653 DLETLASADAQTK
-666 LQDLHAA
+666 LQELHSSIA
-673 ISPFILRRTKETV
+673 PFILRRTKETV
-686 ETDLPPKTEKI
+686 ESDIPPKTEKI
-697 IRVELSDVQLEYYKN
+697 IRVELSDIQLEYYKN

-717 YAALNEHNTG
+717 YAALNEHNSG

-753 EKVLAGSTR
+753 EKVLNGSIR
-762 REDQIKGLIA
+762 REDQIKGLIT

-824 IGAGPRRLAINHF
+824 VAAGPRRLAINHF

-888 GQKKPVTVYRL
+888 GQKKPVTIYRL

-928 TDDGRAFR
+928 TDDGKAFK
-936 EEFRQKGVRLD
+936 EEFKQKGLRLD

-988 EVTKTKV
+988 EVTKTKI

-1014 TDVKVDDLN
+1014 TDVKVDDIN

-1029 IPAEQLA
+1029 IPSEQLA
-1036 AIKSEEEKKKTDDYL
+1036 AIKSEEEQKKADDYL

-1065 KNARANGDSERAER
+1065 KNARTNGDSERAER

-1086 EQLKQE
+1086 EQEKQE
-1092 RLEEQRALLSDPRR
+1092 RLEEQRAMLSDPRR
-1106 PLNEKEKRN
+1106 PLNEKETRN

-1120 MRYGFMEDRSDELLR
+1120 MRYGFMEDRPDELLR

-1142 DRDFVN
+1142 DRGFINGILQD
-1148 RVLDEL
+1148 L
-1154 VYTAREAMERNSD
+1154 VTASRDAINRNSD
-1167 EIRAQERQ
+1167 EIRNQEQQ

-1213 RKIIKE
+1213 HKIIQDQ
-1219 QPDFRLF
+1219 QPDFRSF

-1238 CDWSAREDG
+1238 CEWGLREDG
-1247 MLLVGID
+1247 MLLAGID

-1269 LGMQDKFFLEE
+1269 LGMEDKFFLEE
-1280 HRIEKKQEREHTEL
+1280 HRIAQKQEREHADS

-1321 DDANAQKVVENHH
+1321 DDVNAQKIVENHH
-1334 RNNKKATH
+1334 RNNKKAA
-1342 GVNGHRRQEKGSS
+1342 NGHRRPEKGSS
-1355 LTASPAPQS
+1355 ISASPAPHG
-1364 SKKLSHRERER
+1364 SKKLSHRERDRE
-1375 DRDHESSYTRDH
+1375 RDHETPHIRGD
-1387 HRSRSTMGE
+1387 HRSRNSIGDSNTP
-1396 GTSRP
+1396 RP
-1401 DTKRKHSGDVD
+1401 ESKRKHSGEVE
-1412 ERRHFK
+1412 ERRHIK

-1425 RRSDVNEY
+1425 RRSEASVPAAPDGEDY
-1433 RRNDISRQE
+1433 
-1442 EDERDDDDDDE
+1442 DERRDD
-1453 EKRDA
+1453 
-1458 PVIKTLMQP
+1458 PLIQQLMQP
-1467 VWNHVESVESCT
+1467 IWKNVERVEACT
-1479 KANIPIAKTRAK
+1479 KTNIPVAKARAK
-1491 VLKSHVTAIGD
+1491 VLKSEITAIGD

-1509 TSGLPAKQWEEL
+1509 NSVVNEKQWEEL
-1521 KPKLWKFISKRIPP
+1521 KPKLW
-1535 SEKSSKKP
+1535 
-1543 EKGKER
+1543 
-1549 SPSRKSPSEKP
+1549 
-1560 ASSGGMTGP
+1560 
-1569 RLAALYQ
+1569 
-1576 QLKNQAE
+1576 
-1583 EERNKEKSKT
+1583 
-1593 KSSSSHVPNGGVSH
+1593 
-1607 GQSSKSA
+1607 
-1614 PS
+1614 

>member
-6 ESASAGPDSP
+6 EPNFANGDTSP
-16 SGPPTGTDVI
+16 AVQVGNRVVLDDRV
-26 PNGRGS
+26 S
-32 ESDLSE
+32 ESDLSD
-38 VNEATAV
+38 VNETAAL
-45 PTRDS
+45 PAA
-50 ASPSPSPSPSPA
+50 ASPSTRHESSP
-62 SHKSSDDAEAEL
+62 DAEVDPDPQDAA
-74 DLNEPIESSDDQ
+74 DSSEND
-86 AQASDDADYD
+86 ANASDDADFD
-96 IEESQAASQS
+96 MEDSPVPSHSDAPQDE
-106 EEHRDDRSTSR
+106 RSSSND
-117 ESRRAPKR
+117 SRRVPKR
-125 KAPAEEDEYIRENPE
+125 KAGVEDDTYIRDNPE

-145 RSSRPTKQPRIVESD
+145 RSSRPTKQAKIVDSD
-160 EGEESDSDVVPT
+160 EDEESDSDVAPT
-172 NRRTKKLRTEPV
+172 NRRTKKLRVEQG
-184 SRQSSKRGTPA
+184 SRQSSKRATPV

-208 GGAKARSFIKK
+208 GGARARSFIKK
-219 ARRQQ
+219 ARRQPT
-224 NQPQSAHLYAEK
+224 QPQPSNL
-236 RWSNRRAAQTVQT
+236 RWSERTATKQVQT
-249 YEESDLDEEDDSE
+249 YQESDLDDEEESE
-262 LTPNHWAG
+262 LTPNYWAG
-270 GDFLEDTDYIEKV
+270 DFPEDTQYIAKV
-283 VGHRLKDG
+283 VGHRVKDG
-291 AELTVDATR
+291 GEMTEDLTRD
-300 EDFEYNIKWQGK
+300 DFEYNIKWQGK
-312 SYLHNSWDTLEIL
+312 SYLHNSWDTMETL
-325 RGYRGVRKLENYYK
+325 RGYRGFRKLENYHK
-339 RTVEYEMDL
+339 RTVEYELDL
-348 KFAGDEI
+348 KFAGDDL

-375 DYTKVER
+375 DYIKVER

-402 SYENCTWE
+402 TYEHCTWE
-410 LASTIRSLAQDRI
+410 LAGAISDDAPDKI

-436 DKSESNL
+436 DKYESNPA
-443 VTRSK
+443 TRTK
-448 FLKLDKQPH
+448 FLKLDKQPS
-457 YIQGGELRNFQ
+457 YIKGGELRGFQ
-468 LTGLNFLSL
+468 LTGLNFLAL
-477 NWCRGNNVILADE
+477 NWCRANNVILADE

-529 DTFNLWTPDLNYVVY
+529 DTFNLWAPDLNYVVY
-544 LGNAEARS
+544 LGNSEARN
-552 TIREHELMFNGNPK
+552 TIREHELMLNGNPK
-566 KHKFNVLVT
+566 KPKLNVLVT

-583 AEFLRTIKWQ
+583 ADFLRTIKWQ

-607 AKLYAELVSFG
+607 SKLYSELMSFG
-618 APARVLIT
+618 APARLLIT

-647 KVRIDE
+647 KVHIDE
-653 DLETLASADAQAK
+653 DLETLASADAQEK
-666 LQDLHAA
+666 LQELHASIA
-673 ISPFILRRTKETV
+673 PFILRRVKETV

-717 YAALNEHNTG
+717 YAALNEGNTG

-746 YMFPGAE
+746 YMFPGCE
-753 EKVLAGSTR
+753 EKVLNGSER
-762 REDQIKGLIA
+762 REDQIKGLVA

-780 DQLLAKLKRDN
+780 DQLLAKLKKDN

-888 GQKKPVTVYRL
+888 GQKRPVTVYRL

-928 TDDGRAFR
+928 TDDGKQFR
-936 EEFRQKGVRLD
+936 EEFKQKGLRID

-981 DSILENA
+981 DTILENA

-1014 TDVKVDDLN
+1014 TDVKVDDLT

-1029 IPAEQLA
+1029 IPADEIA
-1036 AIKSEEEKKKTDDYL
+1036 AIKAEDEKKKEEEYL
-1051 ARELEASAPRRAAL
+1051 VRELEANAPRRAAL
-1065 KNARANGDSERAER
+1065 KSSRTNGETERAER

-1092 RLEEQRALLSDPRR
+1092 RLEEQRAMLSDPRR
-1106 PLNEKEKRN
+1106 PLNEKELRN

-1120 MRYGFMEDRSDELLR
+1120 MRYGFIEDRPDELLR

-1142 DRDFVN
+1142 DRDFV
-1148 RVLDEL
+1148 
-1154 VYTAREAMERNSD
+1154 RETLNDLIATGRDAVERNND
-1167 EIRAQERQ
+1167 EIRSQERQ
-1175 ANKKM
+1175 SNKKL

-1199 AETILERPPQLRLL
+1199 AETILERPPQLQLL
-1213 RKIIKE
+1213 RRTINEKS
-1219 QPDFRLF
+1219 DFRDYRLA
-1226 QLPEATKTAHYS
+1226 EATKTAHYS
-1238 CDWSAREDG
+1238 CEWGAKEDG

-1254 RYGFGAWTQIREDRE
+1254 RYGFGAWTQIRDDRE

-1280 HRIEKKQEREHTEL
+1280 HRIEKKQEREHAEA

-1308 AEYLLSVLMSVHS
+1308 AEYLLSVLTSVHS
-1321 DDANAQKVVENHH
+1321 DDVEARKVVENHH
-1334 RNNKKATH
+1334 RNNKKGAH
-1342 GVNGHRRQEKGSS
+1342 GMMNGHRRSDKGGSVSS
-1355 LTASPAPQS
+1355 SPVPQNA
-1364 SKKLSHRERER
+1364 KKLSHR
-1375 DRDHESSYTRDH
+1375 DRDHDRAHSRGDH
-1387 HRSRSTMGE
+1387 HRSRSSIGDGSTP
-1396 GTSRP
+1396 RP
-1401 DTKRKHSGDVD
+1401 DSKRKHSGEVD
-1412 ERRHFK
+1412 DRRYK

-1425 RRSDVNEY
+1425 RRSGGPNQ
-1433 RRNDISRQE
+1433 QE
-1442 EDERDDDDDDE
+1442 AEDEDDA
-1453 EKRDA
+1453 RNA
-1458 PVIKTLMQP
+1458 PVIEALMQP
-1467 VWNHVESVESCT
+1467 IWSHVEKVESCT
-1479 KANIPIAKTRAK
+1479 KANIPIAKARAK
-1491 VLKSHVTAIGD
+1491 VLKSQITAIGD
-1502 FIEGLKR
+1502 FIEGLHR
-1509 TSGLPAKQWEEL
+1509 TSGLSLDQLEEL
-1521 KPKLWKFISKRIPP
+1521 KPKLWRFISKRIPA
-1535 SEKSSKKP
+1535 SEKQSSGKP
-1543 EKGKER
+1543 EMDDR
-1549 SPSRKSPSEKP
+1549 SPPPK
-1560 ASSGGMTGP
+1560 SSGKSSSNGMTGP
-1569 RLAALYQ
+1569 RLSSLYQ
-1576 QLKNQAE
+1576 QLKDAD
-1583 EERNKEKSKT
+1583 EKNGDVPQKKGSGSAVTNGGSRGESSKT
-1593 KSSSSHVPNGGVSH
+1593 
-1607 GQSSKSA
+1607 A
-1614 PS
+1614 R

>member
-6 ESASAGPDSP
+6 EPSPVNGHVSP
-16 SGPPTGTDVI
+16 SAAPDTRIILDDRV
-26 PNGRGS
+26 S
-32 ESDLSE
+32 ESDLSD
-38 VNEATAV
+38 VNENA
-45 PTRDS
+45 
-50 ASPSPSPSPSPA
+50 ASPVRNGS
-62 SHKSSDDAEAEL
+62 SHDAEL
-74 DLNEPIESSDDQ
+74 DQDFPDAAESSDDDNNNNNN
-86 AQASDDADYD
+86 ASDDADFD
-96 IEESQAASQS
+96 MEDSPVPSQS
-106 EEHRDDRSTSR
+106 DVPQDDRSTSND
-117 ESRRAPKR
+117 SRRAPKR
-125 KAPAEEDEYIRENPE
+125 KVAADEDDYIRENPE

-145 RSSRPTKQPRIVESD
+145 RSSRPTKHAKIVESD
-160 EGEESDSDVVPT
+160 EEDDDSDSDVVPT
-172 NRRTKKLRTEPV
+172 NRRTKKLRTEQV

-195 RQTPA
+195 RQSPA
-200 ADSDSDTY
+200 GASDSDTY
-208 GGAKARSFIKK
+208 GGARARTLIKK

-224 NQPQSAHLYAEK
+224 SQPQSSLLYAEK
-236 RWSNRRAAQTVQT
+236 RWSNRRAAQQVQT
-249 YEESDLDEEDDSE
+249 YQESDIDDEDDSE
-262 LTPNHWAG
+262 LTPNYWTGEELAG
-270 GDFLEDTDYIEKV
+270 DSQYIEKV
-283 VGHRLKDG
+283 VGHRVTDG
-291 AELTVDATR
+291 GEMTPDSTR

-312 SYLHNSWDTLEIL
+312 SYLHNTWDPMEVL
-325 RGYRGVRKLENYYK
+325 RGYRGVRKLENYYR
-339 RTVEYEMDL
+339 RTVEYEMQL
-348 KFAGDEI
+348 KFAGDDI

-369 DQDALE
+369 EHDALE

-391 GREYFIKWKGL
+391 GREYFVKWKGL
-402 SYENCTWE
+402 TYEHCTWE
-410 LASTIRSLAQDRI
+410 LASTISEEAQDKI

-436 DKSESNL
+436 DRYESSPA
-443 VTRSK
+443 TRSK
-448 FLKLDKQPH
+448 FLKLEKQPS
-457 YIQGGELRNFQ
+457 YVQGGELRGFQ
-468 LTGLNFLSL
+468 LTGLNFLAL
-477 NWCRGNNVILADE
+477 NWCRANNVILADE

-497 QTVSFLSWLRN
+497 QTVAFLSWLRN
-508 ERKQEGPFLVVA
+508 ERKQEGPFLIVA

-529 DTFNLWTPDLNYVVY
+529 DTFNLWSPDLNYVVY

-552 TIREHELMFNGNPK
+552 TIKEHELMFNGNPK

-583 AEFLRTIKWQ
+583 ADFLRSIKWQ

-607 AKLYAELVSFG
+607 AKLYTELMSFG
-618 APARVLIT
+618 APSKVLIT

-653 DLETLASADAQAK
+653 DLDTLAASDAQVK
-666 LQDLHAA
+666 LQELHRA
-673 ISPFILRRTKETV
+673 IAPYILRRTKETV
-686 ETDLPPKTEKI
+686 ESDLPPKTEKI

-717 YAALNEHNTG
+717 YAALNEGNNG

-753 EKVLAGSTR
+753 EKVLNGSER
-762 REDQIKGLIA
+762 REDQIKGLIG

-780 DQLLAKLKRDN
+780 DQLLAKLKKDN

-837 NAEDSQD
+837 NAEDSSD

-928 TDDGRAFR
+928 TDDGKAFR
-936 EEFRQKGVRLD
+936 EEFKQKGLRMD

-995 DDKMNLST
+995 DDKINLST

-1014 TDVKVDDLN
+1014 TDVKVDDLA

-1036 AIKSEEEKKKTDDYL
+1036 ALKADEDKKKEDEYL
-1051 ARELEASAPRRAAL
+1051 AKELEASAPRRAAL
-1065 KNARANGDSERAER
+1065 KSSRPNGDTERAER

-1092 RLEEQRALLSDPRR
+1092 RLEEQRAMLSDPRR
-1106 PLNEKEKRN
+1106 PLNEKETRN

-1120 MRYGFMEDRSDELLR
+1120 MRYGFIEDRPDELLR

-1142 DRDFVN
+1142 DRGFIS
-1148 RVLDEL
+1148 EL
-1154 VYTAREAMERNSD
+1154 LEDLVATSREAMEKNND
-1167 EIRAQERQ
+1167 EIRAQEQ
-1175 ANKKM
+1175 QTKKKL

-1199 AETILERPPQLRLL
+1199 AETILDRPPQLQLL
-1213 RKIIKE
+1213 RRVLNE
-1219 QPDFRLF
+1219 LPDFRTF
-1226 QLPEATKTAHYS
+1226 QLPEATKAAHYS
-1238 CDWSAREDG
+1238 CEWGAREDG

-1254 RYGFGAWTQIREDRE
+1254 RYGFGAWTQIRDDRE
-1269 LGMQDKFFLEE
+1269 LGMQDKFYLEE
-1280 HRIEKKQEREHTEL
+1280 HRIERKQEREHADT

-1308 AEYLLSVLMSVHS
+1308 AEYLLSVLTSVHS
-1321 DDANAQKVVENHH
+1321 DDLNARKVVENHH
-1334 RNNKKATH
+1334 RNNKKSAH
-1342 GVNGHRRQEKGSS
+1342 ALANGHRRPEKTGSVS
-1355 LTASPAPQS
+1355 VSASPAPQGP
-1364 SKKLSHRERER
+1364 KKLSHR
-1375 DRDHESSYTRDH
+1375 DRDPERAHSRAEH
-1387 HRSRSTMGE
+1387 HRSRSSIGDGNTP
-1396 GTSRP
+1396 RP
-1401 DTKRKHSGDVD
+1401 DSKRKHSGEVD
-1412 ERRHFK
+1412 DRRHK
-1418 HRRVEEH
+1418 HRRLEEL
-1425 RRSDVNEY
+1425 RRSD
-1433 RRNDISRQE
+1433 ISQQE
-1442 EDERDDDDDDE
+1442 AEDEDDE
-1453 EKRDA
+1453 RNA
-1458 PVIKTLMQP
+1458 PVIQALMQP
-1467 VWNHVESVESCT
+1467 IWTHVEHVESCT
-1479 KANIPIAKTRAK
+1479 KANIPVAKARAK
-1491 VLKSHVTAIGD
+1491 VLKSEITAIGD
-1502 FIEGLKR
+1502 FIEGLHK
-1509 TSGLPAKQWEEL
+1509 TSGLKPDQLEEL
-1521 KPKLWKFISKRIPP
+1521 KPKLWRFISKRIPA
-1535 SEKSSKKP
+1535 SEKQSSSKP
-1543 EKGKER
+1543 EKEKER
-1549 SPSRKSPSEKP
+1549 DKSPSHKSSSEKHG
-1560 ASSGGMTGP
+1560 SQSGMTGP

-1576 QLKNQAE
+1576 QLKQSEDKNGDGKK
-1583 EERNKEKSKT
+1583 RKT
-1593 KSSSSHVPNGGVSH
+1593 SGSPITNGGASR
-1607 GQSSKSA
+1607 GEAPKSA
-1614 PS
+1614 RPK

>member
-6 ESASAGPDSP
+6 ESAFAGPESP
-16 SGPPTGTDVI
+16 SAAPSDIDVV
-26 PNGRGS
+26 PNDHGS
-32 ESDLSE
+32 ESDSLE
-38 VNEATAV
+38 ANETTAI
-45 PTRDS
+45 PARDS
-50 ASPSPSPSPSPA
+50 ASPSPSPA
-62 SHKSSDDAEAEL
+62 SHESSEDAEAEL
-74 DLNEPIESSDDQ
+74 DLNNPVESSDDQ

-96 IEESQAASQS
+96 IEESPAPSQS
-106 EEHRDDRSTSR
+106 DEHRDDRSTSH
-117 ESRRAPKR
+117 ESRRASKR
-125 KAPAEEDEYIRENPE
+125 KAVAEEDEYIRENPE

-160 EGEESDSDVVPT
+160 EGEDSDSDVVPA
-172 NRRTKKLRTEPV
+172 NRRTKKLRTEQ

-200 ADSDSDTY
+200 EHSDSDTY
-208 GGAKARSFIKK
+208 GGAKARSLIKK

-224 NQPQSAHLYAEK
+224 SQPQSAHLYAEK

-249 YEESDLDEEDDSE
+249 YEESDIDEDESE
-262 LTPNHWAG
+262 LTPNYWAG
-270 GDFLEDTDYIEKV
+270 GDFPEDTEYIEKI

-291 AELTVDATR
+291 GELTLESTR
-300 EDFEYNIKWQGK
+300 EDVEYNIKWQGK
-312 SYLHNSWDTLEIL
+312 SYLHNTWDTLEIL
-325 RGYRGVRKLENYYK
+325 RGYRGVRKLENYHK
-339 RTVEYEMDL
+339 RTVEYEIDL
-348 KFAGDEI
+348 KYAGDEI
-355 PPETREQ
+355 PLETREQ

-402 SYENCTWE
+402 NYEHCTWE

-423 DQFLDRQSRSWTS
+423 DQFLNRQSRSWTS
-436 DKSESNL
+436 EKSESNPA
-443 VTRSK
+443 TRSK
-448 FLKLDKQPH
+448 FLKLEKQPQ
-457 YIQGGELRNFQ
+457 YIKGGELRNFQ

-477 NWCRGNNVILADE
+477 NWCRANNVILADE

-529 DTFNLWTPDLNYVVY
+529 DTFNFWSPDLNYVVY

-566 KHKFNVLVT
+566 KHKFNVLLT

-607 AKLYAELVSFG
+607 AKLYAELMSFG

-653 DLETLASADAQAK
+653 DLDTLAAADAQAK

-686 ETDLPPKTEKI
+686 ESDLPPKTEKI

-780 DQLLAKLKRDN
+780 DQLLAKLKKDN

-837 NAEDSQD
+837 NAEESQD

-928 TDDGRAFR
+928 TDDGKAFK
-936 EEFRQKGVRLD
+936 EEFRQKGLRLD

-972 QERLEQLDI
+972 QQRLEQLDI

-1014 TDVKVDDLN
+1014 TDVKVDDLA

-1036 AIKSEEEKKKTDDYL
+1036 AIKSEEEKKKAEDYL

-1065 KNARANGDSERAER
+1065 KNSRVSGDSERAER

-1120 MRYGFMEDRSDELLR
+1120 MRYGFMEDRPDELLR

-1148 RVLDEL
+1148 GVLEEL
-1154 VYTAREAMERNSD
+1154 IFTAREAMERNND

-1219 QPDFRLF
+1219 QPDFRSF

-1238 CDWSAREDG
+1238 CEWGFREDG
-1247 MLLVGID
+1247 MLLIGID

-1280 HRIEKKQEREHTEL
+1280 HRIEKKQEREHTET

-1321 DDANAQKVVENHH
+1321 DDANAHKIVENHH
-1334 RNNKKATH
+1334 RNNKKAAL
-1342 GVNGHRRQEKGSS
+1342 GINGHRRPEKGSS
-1355 LTASPAPQS
+1355 VSASPAPQG

-1375 DRDHESSYTRDH
+1375 ERDHESPYSRDH
-1387 HRSRSTMGE
+1387 HRPRSGMGE
-1396 GTSRP
+1396 GSSRP
-1401 DTKRKHSGDVD
+1401 DTKRKYSGEME

-1418 HRRVEEH
+1418 HRRVEER
-1425 RRSDVNEY
+1425 RRSDTNEY
-1433 RRNDISRQE
+1433 RRNDLRRQE
-1442 EDERDDDDDDE
+1442 HIEKDDGDDE
-1453 EKRDA
+1453 EMRDA

-1467 VWNHVESVESCT
+1467 VWNHVESVEACT
-1479 KANIPIAKTRAK
+1479 RANIPVAKTRAK

-1502 FIEGLKR
+1502 FIEGLKK
-1509 TSGLPAKQWEEL
+1509 TSTLPTKQWEEL

-1535 SEKSSKKP
+1535 SEKSSGKSQ
-1543 EKGKER
+1543 KGKEH
-1549 SPSRKSPSEKP
+1549 SPSHKSPSEKVP
-1560 ASSGGMTGP
+1560 SSGGMTGP

-1576 QLKNQAE
+1576 LLKQQAAE
-1583 EERNKEKSKT
+1583 EAKNGDNPKT
-1593 KSSSSHVPNGGVSH
+1593 KSSKSAVANGVSN
-1607 GQSSKSA
+1607 GPSSKSV

>member
-6 ESASAGPDSP
+6 EPSSVNGHVSP
-16 SGPPTGTDVI
+16 E
-26 PNGRGS
+26 GRPRARIVLDDRAS
-32 ESDLSE
+32 ESDLSD
-38 VNEATAV
+38 VNENAAL
-45 PTRDS
+45 PES
-50 ASPSPSPSPSPA
+50 SPSSSPPVRNQSFQDAEPDLD
-62 SHKSSDDAEAEL
+62 SHRGVNSSD
-74 DLNEPIESSDDQ
+74 NDDENN
-86 AQASDDADYD
+86 ASDDADFD
-96 IEESQAASQS
+96 MEDSPVPSQS
-106 EEHRDDRSTSR
+106 DVPQDDRSTSNS
-117 ESRRAPKR
+117 SRRAPKR
-125 KAPAEEDEYIRENPE
+125 KAGGEEEDYMRENPE

-145 RSSRPTKQPRIVESD
+145 RSSRPTKQPKLLESD
-160 EGEESDSDVVPT
+160 EGDEEEEESDSDVVPT
-172 NRRTKKLRTEPV
+172 NRRMKKLRVEPT
-184 SRQSSKRGTPA
+184 SLQSSKRGTPA
-195 RQTPA
+195 RQTTA
-200 ADSDSDTY
+200 DDSDSDNY
-208 GGAKARSFIKK
+208 GGARARTLTKK

-224 NQPQSAHLYAEK
+224 SQPQSLLYAEK
-236 RWSNRRAAQTVQT
+236 RWSNRRAAQQVQT
-249 YEESDLDEEDDSE
+249 YQESDIDDEDESE
-262 LTPNHWAG
+262 LTPNNWAG
-270 GDFLEDTDYIEKV
+270 EDHAEDSLYIEKV
-283 VGHRLKDG
+283 VGHRVKDG
-291 AELTVDATR
+291 AEVTQDTTR
-300 EDFEYNIKWQGK
+300 DDFEYNIKWQGK
-312 SYLHNSWDTLEIL
+312 SYLHNTWDTLETL
-325 RGYRGVRKLENYYK
+325 RGYRGFRKLENYYR

-348 KFAGDEI
+348 KYAGDDI

-382 VVAQRSGDE
+382 VVTQRSGDE
-391 GREYFIKWKGL
+391 GREYFVKWKGL
-402 SYENCTWE
+402 TYDNCTWE
-410 LASTIRSLAQDRI
+410 LATTISTMAQDKV

-436 DKSESNL
+436 DKYESNP
-443 VTRSK
+443 TSRSK
-448 FLKLDKQPH
+448 FLKMEKQPS
-457 YIQGGELRNFQ
+457 YIKGGELRGFQ

-477 NWCRGNNVILADE
+477 NWCRANNVILADE

-497 QTVSFLSWLRN
+497 QTVAFLSWLRN
-508 ERKQEGPFLVVA
+508 ERKQEGPFLVVS

-529 DTFNLWTPDLNYVVY
+529 DTFNLWSPDLNYVVY
-544 LGNAEARS
+544 LGNSLARS

-575 SYEYILMD
+575 SYEYILAD
-583 AEFLRTIKWQ
+583 ADFLRTIKWQ

-607 AKLYAELVSFG
+607 AKLYSELVSFG

-635 ELSSLLDFLNPG
+635 ELTSLLDFLNPG
-647 KVRIDE
+647 KVHIDE
-653 DLETLASADAQAK
+653 DLETLASVDAQAK
-666 LQDLHAA
+666 LQDLHVA
-673 ISPFILRRTKETV
+673 IAPFILRRTKETV
-686 ETDLPPKTEKI
+686 ESDLPPKTEKI

-717 YAALNEHNTG
+717 YAALNEGNNG
-727 QKSSLLNIVMEL
+727 QKQSLLNIVMEL

-753 EKVLAGSTR
+753 EKVLNGSER
-762 REDQIKGLIA
+762 REDQIKGLIG

-780 DQLLAKLKRDN
+780 DQLLAKLKKDN

-837 NAEDSQD
+837 NAEDSSD

-928 TDDGRAFR
+928 TDDGKAFR
-936 EEFRQKGVRLD
+936 EEFKQKGLRMD

-1036 AIKSEEEKKKTDDYL
+1036 AIKAEEEKKKEDEYL
-1051 ARELEASAPRRAAL
+1051 AKELEANAPRRAAL
-1065 KNARANGDSERAER
+1065 KSSRPNGDSERAER

-1092 RLEEQRALLSDPRR
+1092 RLEEQRAMLSDPRR
-1106 PLNEKEKRN
+1106 PLNEKETRN

-1120 MRYGFMEDRSDELLR
+1120 MRYGFIEDRPDELLR

-1142 DRDFVN
+1142 DRDFIGEMLSDLVN
-1148 RVLDEL
+1148 LSRDAVEKNN
-1154 VYTAREAMERNSD
+1154 E
-1167 EIRAQERQ
+1167 EIRSQEQ
-1175 ANKKM
+1175 QSKKKL

-1199 AETILERPPQLRLL
+1199 AETILDRPPQLRLL
-1213 RKIIKE
+1213 RRVLGE
-1219 QPDFRLF
+1219 LPDYRTFRL
-1226 QLPEATKTAHYS
+1226 PDATKAAHYS
-1238 CDWSAREDG
+1238 CEWGPREDG

-1254 RYGFGAWTQIREDRE
+1254 RYGFGAWTQIRDDRE

-1280 HRIEKKQEREHTEL
+1280 HRIEKKQEREHGDS

-1308 AEYLLSVLMSVHS
+1308 AEYLLSVLTSIHS
-1321 DDANAQKVVENHH
+1321 DDVNIQKIVENHH
-1334 RNNKKATH
+1334 RNNKKNSHAAS
-1342 GVNGHRRQEKGSS
+1342 NGHRRPEKGGSVS
-1355 LTASPAPQS
+1355 ASPAPQS
-1364 SKKLSHRERER
+1364 TKKSSHR
-1375 DRDHESSYTRDH
+1375 DRDQDRSHSRGDH
-1387 HRSRSTMGE
+1387 HRSRSSIGDSSTP
-1396 GTSRP
+1396 RP
-1401 DTKRKHSGDVD
+1401 DAKRKHVGDVD
-1412 ERRHFK
+1412 DRRHK
-1418 HRRVEEH
+1418 HRRVEEL
-1425 RRSDVNEY
+1425 RRSDINQ
-1433 RRNDISRQE
+1433 RQA
-1442 EDERDDDDDDE
+1442 EDEDDE
-1453 EKRDA
+1453 RNA
-1458 PVIKTLMQP
+1458 PVIEALMQP
-1467 VWNHVESVESCT
+1467 IWKHVAKVETCT
-1479 KANIPIAKTRAK
+1479 KANIPVAKTRAK
-1491 VLKSHVTAIGD
+1491 VLKSEITAIGN
-1502 FIEGLKR
+1502 FIEGLHK
-1509 TSGLPAKQWEEL
+1509 TSGLSLDQLEEL
-1521 KPKLWKFISKRIPP
+1521 KPKLWRFISKRIPA
-1535 SEKSSKKP
+1535 SEKQSSSKP
-1543 EKGKER
+1543 EKE
-1549 SPSRKSPSEKP
+1549 KSGSQ
-1560 ASSGGMTGP
+1560 SGGMTGP

-1576 QLKNQAE
+1576 QLKNAVEKDGDSQ
-1583 EERNKEKSKT
+1583 KSKT
-1593 KSSSSHVPNGGVSH
+1593 GTPVANGGSAR
-1607 GQSSKSA
+1607 GESSRAAS
-1614 PS
+1614 

>member
-6 ESASAGPDSP
+6 EPNLTNGDASPAGRT
-16 SGPPTGTDVI
+16 GPRITLDDRV
-26 PNGRGS
+26 S
-32 ESDLSE
+32 DSDLSE
-38 VNEATAV
+38 VNETAAL
-45 PTRDS
+45 PAS
-50 ASPSPSPSPSPA
+50 ASPSSVRRESSPEAEVDHESQDAPD
-62 SHKSSDDAEAEL
+62 SSD
-74 DLNEPIESSDDQ
+74 NEGN
-86 AQASDDADYD
+86 ASDDADFD
-96 IEESQAASQS
+96 MEESPAPSQS
-106 EEHRDDRSTSR
+106 DAPQDDRSTSND
-117 ESRRAPKR
+117 SRRAPKR
-125 KAPAEEDEYIRENPE
+125 KVGAEEEDYIRENPE

-145 RSSRPTKQPRIVESD
+145 RSSRPTKQPKVIDSDEDEESESD
-160 EGEESDSDVVPT
+160 IVPT
-172 NRRTKKLRTEPV
+172 NRRTKKLRTENV
-184 SRQSSKRGTPA
+184 SRQSSKRATPA

-200 ADSDSDTY
+200 DDSESDTY
-208 GGAKARSFIKK
+208 GGARAKSFIKK

-224 NQPQSAHLYAEK
+224 TQPQSSL
-236 RWSNRRAAQTVQT
+236 RWSNRRAAQQVQT
-249 YEESDLDEEDDSE
+249 YQEDSEDDEDESE
-262 LTPNHWAG
+262 LTPNYWAG
-270 GDFLEDTDYIEKV
+270 EDLEEDAQYIEKV
-283 VGHRLKDG
+283 VGHRVKG
-291 AELTVDATR
+291 GGEMTEDATR
-300 EDFEYNIKWQGK
+300 DDFEYNIKWQGK
-312 SYLHNSWDTLEIL
+312 SYLHNTWDTMDTL

-339 RTVEYEMDL
+339 RTVEYELDL
-348 KFAGDEI
+348 KFGGDDI

-369 DQDALE
+369 EHDALE

-382 VVAQRSGDE
+382 VVAQRSGEE

-402 SYENCTWE
+402 TYEHCTWE
-410 LASTIRSLAQDRI
+410 LAGTISAQAQDKI

-436 DKSESNL
+436 DKSESNPN
-443 VTRSK
+443 TRSK
-448 FLKLDKQPH
+448 FLKLEKQPS
-457 YIQGGELRNFQ
+457 YIKGGELRGFQ

-477 NWCRGNNVILADE
+477 NWCRANNVILADE

-508 ERKQEGPFLVVA
+508 ERRQEGPFLIVA

-529 DTFNLWTPDLNYVVY
+529 DTFNLWSPDLNYVVY
-544 LGNAEARS
+544 LGNSEARN

-583 AEFLRTIKWQ
+583 ADFLRTIKWQ

-607 AKLYAELVSFG
+607 AKLYSELVSFG

-635 ELSSLLDFLNPG
+635 ELTSLLDFLNPG
-647 KVRIDE
+647 KVHIDE
-653 DLETLASADAQAK
+653 DLDTLAATDAQAK

-673 ISPFILRRTKETV
+673 IAPYILRRTKETV
-686 ETDLPPKTEKI
+686 ESDLPPKTEKI

-717 YAALNEHNTG
+717 YAALNEGNNG

-753 EKVLAGSTR
+753 EKVLNGSER

-780 DQLLAKLKRDN
+780 DQLLAKLKKDN
-791 HRVLIFSQMVK
+791 HRVLIFSQMVR

-837 NAEDSQD
+837 NAEDSTD

-928 TDDGRAFR
+928 TDDGKAFR
-936 EEFRQKGVRLD
+936 EEFRQKGLRID

-972 QERLEQLDI
+972 QQRLEQLDI

-988 EVTKTKV
+988 EVTRTKV

-1014 TDVKVDDLN
+1014 TDVKVDDLA

-1029 IPAEQLA
+1029 IPADQLA
-1036 AIKSEEEKKKTDDYL
+1036 AIKAEEDKKKEDEYL

-1065 KNARANGDSERAER
+1065 KSARTNGDSERAER

-1092 RLEEQRALLSDPRR
+1092 RLEEQRAMLSDPRR
-1106 PLNEKEKRN
+1106 PLNEKETRN

-1120 MRYGFMEDRSDELLR
+1120 MRYGFIEDRPEELLR

-1142 DRDFVN
+1142 DRDFVAG
-1148 RVLDEL
+1148 VLQDL
-1154 VYTAREAMERNSD
+1154 IATSRGVMERNMD
-1167 EIRAQERQ
+1167 EIRAQEQQTR
-1175 ANKKM
+1175 KKM

-1213 RKIIKE
+1213 RRVLGE
-1219 QPDFRLF
+1219 QSDFRDFRL
-1226 QLPEATKTAHYS
+1226 LEATKAAHYS
-1238 CDWSAREDG
+1238 CEWGPREDG

-1254 RYGFGAWTQIREDRE
+1254 RYGFGAWTQIRDDKE
-1269 LGMQDKFFLEE
+1269 LGMQDRFFLEE
-1280 HRIEKKQEREHTEL
+1280 HRIEKKQEREQAET
-1294 KGAKAPGAV
+1294 KVAKAPGAV

-1308 AEYLLSVLMSVHS
+1308 AEYLLSVLTSIHS
-1321 DDANAQKVVENHH
+1321 DDVNAQKVVENHH
-1334 RNNKKATH
+1334 RNNKKSSH
-1342 GVNGHRRQEKGSS
+1342 VIVNGHRRSDKGGSVS
-1355 LTASPAPQS
+1355 ASPVPQS
-1364 SKKLSHRERER
+1364 SKKLSHR
-1375 DRDHESSYTRDH
+1375 DRDHDRAHSRSDH
-1387 HRSRSTMGE
+1387 HRSRSSIGDSSTP
-1396 GTSRP
+1396 RP
-1401 DTKRKHSGDVD
+1401 DSKRKHSGEVD
-1412 ERRHFK
+1412 ERRHK

-1425 RRSDVNEY
+1425 HRRSDFNQ
-1433 RRNDISRQE
+1433 QE
-1442 EDERDDDDDDE
+1442 AEDEDDE
-1453 EKRDA
+1453 RNA
-1458 PVIKTLMQP
+1458 PVIHELMQP
-1467 VWNHVESVESCT
+1467 IWSHVEKVESCT
-1479 KANIPIAKTRAK
+1479 KANIPVAKARAK
-1491 VLKSHVTAIGD
+1491 VLKSEIMAIGD
-1502 FIEGLKR
+1502 FIEGLHR
-1509 TSGLPAKQWEEL
+1509 TSGLSLDQLEEL
-1521 KPKLWKFISKRIPP
+1521 KPKLWRFISKRIPASEKQSSSKP
-1535 SEKSSKKP
+1535 EKEREKSS
-1543 EKGKER
+1543 
-1549 SPSRKSPSEKP
+1549 SEKP
-1560 ASSGGMTGP
+1560 ASQGMTGP

-1576 QLKNQAE
+1576 QLKQQAD
-1583 EERNKEKSKT
+1583 EKNSDIPKT
-1593 KSSSSHVPNGGVSH
+1593 KDPKPAVTNGSSRSESSRVAN
-1607 GQSSKSA
+1607 
-1614 PS
+1614 

>member
-6 ESASAGPDSP
+6 EPSSVNGHMSP
-16 SGPPTGTDVI
+16 ETRPGARIVLDD
-26 PNGRGS
+26 RAS
-32 ESDLSE
+32 ESDLSD
-38 VNEATAV
+38 VNETAALPASSSSS
-45 PTRDS
+45 PTRNESSQGAEPDLDS
-50 ASPSPSPSPSPA
+50 QGGA
-62 SHKSSDDAEAEL
+62 
-74 DLNEPIESSDDQ
+74 ESSDNDDDNN
-86 AQASDDADYD
+86 ASDDADFD
-96 IEESQAASQS
+96 MEDSPAPSQS
-106 EEHRDDRSTSR
+106 DAPRDDRSTSNS
-117 ESRRAPKR
+117 SRRVPKR
-125 KAPAEEDEYIRENPE
+125 KAGAEEDDYIRDNPE

-145 RSSRPTKQPRIVESD
+145 RSSRPTKQPKIVDSD
-160 EGEESDSDVVPT
+160 EEDDDSDSDVIPT
-172 NRRTKKLRTEPV
+172 NRRSKNPRVEQI
-184 SRQSSKRGTPA
+184 SHQSSKRGTPA
-195 RQTPA
+195 RQTTA
-200 ADSDSDTY
+200 DDSDSDNY
-208 GGAKARSFIKK
+208 GGARARTLLKK

-224 NQPQSAHLYAEK
+224 AQPQSSLLYAEK
-236 RWSNRRAAQTVQT
+236 RWSNRRAAQQVQT
-249 YEESDLDEEDDSE
+249 YHESDLDDEDESE
-262 LTPNHWAG
+262 LTPNNWAG
-270 GDFLEDTDYIEKV
+270 EDLAEDSLYIEKV
-283 VGHRLKDG
+283 AGHRVKDG
-291 AELTVDATR
+291 GEMTHDLTRD
-300 EDFEYNIKWQGK
+300 DFEYNIKWQGK
-312 SYLHNSWDTLEIL
+312 SYLHSTWDTLETL
-325 RGYRGVRKLENYYK
+325 RGYRGFRKLENYYK
-339 RTVEYEMDL
+339 RSVEYEMDL
-348 KFAGDEI
+348 KFGGDDI

-382 VVAQRSGDE
+382 VVTQRSGDE
-391 GREYFIKWKGL
+391 GREYFVKWKGL
-402 SYENCTWE
+402 TYEHCTWE
-410 LASTIRSLAQDRI
+410 QASTIGAMAQDKI

-436 DKSESNL
+436 DKYESNPT
-443 VTRSK
+443 TRSK
-448 FLKLDKQPH
+448 FLKMEKQPS
-457 YIQGGELRNFQ
+457 YIKNGELRGFQ
-468 LTGLNFLSL
+468 LTGLNFLCL
-477 NWCRGNNVILADE
+477 NWCRANNVILADE

-497 QTVSFLSWLRN
+497 QTVAFLSWLRN

-529 DTFNLWTPDLNYVVY
+529 DTFNLWSPDLNHVVY

-566 KHKFNVLVT
+566 KHKFNVLIT

-583 AEFLRTIKWQ
+583 SDFLKTIKWQ
-593 ALAVDEAHRLKNKE
+593 ALAVDEAHRLKNKDS
-607 AKLYAELVSFG
+607 KLYSELVSFG

-635 ELSSLLDFLNPG
+635 ELASLLDFLNPG
-647 KVRIDE
+647 KVQIDE
-653 DLETLASADAQAK
+653 DLDTLASADAQTK
-666 LQDLHAA
+666 LQDLHASIA
-673 ISPFILRRTKETV
+673 PFILRRTKETV
-686 ETDLPPKTEKI
+686 ESDLPPKTEKI

-717 YAALNEHNTG
+717 YAALNEGNNG

-753 EKVLAGSTR
+753 EKVLNGSER

-780 DQLLAKLKRDN
+780 DQLLAKLKKDN

-837 NAEDSQD
+837 NAEDSSD

-928 TDDGRAFR
+928 TDDGKAFR
-936 EEFRQKGVRLD
+936 EEFKQKGLRID

-1014 TDVKVDDLN
+1014 TDVKVDDLA

-1029 IPAEQLA
+1029 IPAEQLE
-1036 AIKSEEEKKKTDDYL
+1036 AIKAEEDQKKEEEYL
-1051 ARELEASAPRRAAL
+1051 AKELEASAPRRAAL
-1065 KNARANGDSERAER
+1065 KSSRPNGDSERAER

-1092 RLEEQRALLSDPRR
+1092 RLEEQRAMLSDPRR
-1106 PLNEKEKRN
+1106 PLNEKETRN

-1120 MRYGFMEDRSDELLR
+1120 MRYGFIEDRPDELLR

-1142 DRDFVN
+1142 DRDFIGG
-1148 RVLDEL
+1148 LLQEL
-1154 VYTAREAMERNSD
+1154 VDMSREAVEKNND
-1167 EIRAQERQ
+1167 EIRAQEQQ
-1175 ANKKM
+1175 AKKKL

-1199 AETILERPPQLRLL
+1199 AETILDRPPQLRLL
-1213 RKIIKE
+1213 RRVLNE
-1219 QPDFRLF
+1219 LPDFRTF
-1226 QLPEATKTAHYS
+1226 HLPDATKAAHYS
-1238 CDWSAREDG
+1238 CEWGSREDG

-1254 RYGFGAWTQIREDRE
+1254 RYGFGAWTQIRDDRE

-1280 HRIEKKQEREHTEL
+1280 HRIEKKQEREHGDS

-1308 AEYLLSVLMSVHS
+1308 AEYLLSVLTSIHS
-1321 DDANAQKVVENHH
+1321 DDVNAQKIVENHH
-1334 RNNKKATH
+1334 RNNKKSSHSSSHA
-1342 GVNGHRRQEKGSS
+1342 VPNGHRRLEKGGSVS
-1355 LTASPAPQS
+1355 ASPAPQS
-1364 SKKLSHRERER
+1364 SKKSSHR
-1375 DRDHESSYTRDH
+1375 DRDHDRSHSRGDH
-1387 HRSRSTMGE
+1387 HRSRSSIGDSSTPRSDG
-1396 GTSRP
+1396 
-1401 DTKRKHSGDVD
+1401 KRKHGGEIDD
-1412 ERRHFK
+1412 RRHK
-1418 HRRVEEH
+1418 HRRVEEL
-1425 RRSDVNEY
+1425 RRSDVNQ
-1433 RRNDISRQE
+1433 RQA
-1442 EDERDDDDDDE
+1442 EDEDDE
-1453 EKRDA
+1453 RNA
-1458 PVIKTLMQP
+1458 PVIQALMQP
-1467 VWNHVESVESCT
+1467 IWTHVEKVESCT
-1479 KANIPIAKTRAK
+1479 KANIPAAKARAK
-1491 VLKSHVTAIGD
+1491 VLKSEITAIGD
-1502 FIEGLKR
+1502 FIEGLHK
-1509 TSGLPAKQWEEL
+1509 TSGLLLDQLEEL
-1521 KPKLWKFISKRIPP
+1521 KPKLWRFISKRIPA
-1535 SEKSSKKP
+1535 SEKSSSNKPDKEKEKP
-1543 EKGKER
+1543 ESAVR
-1549 SPSRKSPSEKP
+1549 
-1560 ASSGGMTGP
+1560 MTGP
-1569 RLAALYQ
+1569 RLAALYL
-1576 QLKNQAE
+1576 QLKEAE
-1583 EERNKEKSKT
+1583 KNGDAPKP
-1593 KSSSSHVPNGGVSH
+1593 KSSGTPITNGG
-1607 GQSSKSA
+1607 SSRGESA
-1614 PS
+1614 KAA